1 MELVSTTTIQ
11 MNKPRSTANH
21 MNPES
26 LADLPG
32 FDEAIDHD
40 FGAATDYHDDGL
52 SRRRWLQ
59 LMGASLAL
67 GGAVGCR
74 YEEETIAPF
83 AFRPQG
89 RIPGIPEKY
98 ATMLDYGGVAQ
109 PLISTNYDGRPI
121 KLDGN
126 PDHAGSMGGSSSFT
140 QARMLEFYDPDR
152 LRAPLK
158 ASGTGDQQAETTW
171 ESLSGEFGKI
181 LSKDDLA
188 GVAILA
194 EPSSSPSLFRLQ
206 GEFMKKGGAWFTF
219 AAVSDDNTR
228 AGSKLAFGK
237 PHRANYSLD
246 KAKVIVTL
254 DADVL
259 GLDPAATA
267 NSFTFAMGRDVD
279 SGNGMSR
286 MYSIESQFSVTGA
299 AADHRLA
306 LPSQRIAEF
315 VGALADAIKAGKT
328 EVDESLP
335 YREKMLA
342 AIASDLLKHKGEG
355 VIVAGERQPASVH
368 AVVHQLNEE
377 LGNNGKTV
385 TFSEVPDPDRVS
397 TLDSITD
404 LANQI
409 EGGQIKSLVILGGN
423 PVYSAPRSLK
433 LGSLIKG
440 LEHSLH
446 VSCYNNETSRY
457 CQWVSAMAHPLES
470 WQDGYAFDGSVL
482 IGQRLIN
489 PLFGGKSDLETLSA
503 LMGLEEVD
511 SQQIVQKTH
520 GLGESEWQQA
530 VHDGFISDS
539 APEAAAPSAGAENSI
554 ADFSDWAKPWDGETV
569 EVVFA
574 TSNSVYDGRHAN
586 NSWLQELPDFFTK
599 ISWDNV
605 VSVSPA
611 TGKKL
616 GLKQGKLMTLKI
628 NGAEVS
634 LPVNIQPGQADG
646 SLGVEIG
653 YGRTAAGRVG
663 GDKTKNIDS
672 IGVDVSPLRSLD
684 NWLLVSSLKTGA
696 VQPTGTSY
704 KLAVVQEPWTIDST
718 GRDEI
723 QDRMFRDANKSET
736 KRSSLLREGSFASY
750 SEFLKKHPIEESH
763 EDHGEHHDD
772 HDHPKEKKD
781 EGHASLLK
789 SGELPIIGQV
799 SFTRP
804 ADSKEE
810 GDSKSHEGEAHE
822 SESHGGD
829 DHAEGD
835 HGHAHHAP
843 QWPEAFHMHHELFDL
858 TPGVRQ
864 SYASEDPEKY
874 YGKDPTTTNIWGM
887 SIDLNKCTG
896 CNSCVVACQS
906 ENNIPVVGKADV
918 WRGREMHWM
927 RIDRYYGDNLY
938 SEAAIEDGDKQIV
951 HQPVTCHHCE
961 NAPCE
966 TVCPVAATVHSSEG
980 LNDMVYNRCIGT
992 RYCGNN
998 CPYKVRRFNFFNYA
1012 DAKTFLKYPGAD
1024 KLQPGDRDLQHL
1036 MMNPEVTVRTRGVME
1051 KCTYCVQRIQNTKIQ
1066 AINEGRRPIGPNEIT
1081 TACQDACP
1089 TKAIKFGDLKN
1100 KDSDVAKAHANPR
1113 AYVMLEELNNRPRTK
1128 YLARVRNVHPA
1139 LLDFDDRDSVPKYL
1153 HGGHDEGHDH
1163 HEKGTDHG
1171 HDHEDH
1177 DHDEEKKNA

>member
-1 MELVSTTTIQ
+1 
-11 MNKPRSTANH
+11 MNKPRTTANH
-21 MNPES
+21 INPDA
-26 LADLPG
+26 LAKMPG
-32 FDEAIDHD
+32 FNEAIDHD
-40 FGAATDYHDDGL
+40 FGAATENHDDGL

-67 GGAVGCR
+67 GGTAGCR

-89 RIPGIPEKY
+89 RIPGVPEKY
-98 ATMLDYGGVAQ
+98 ATMLDFGGIAQ

-126 PDHAGSMGGSSSFT
+126 PDHPGSMGASSTFT

-152 LRAPLK
+152 LRVPLK
-158 ASGTGDQQAETTW
+158 ASGEGEQQADTTW

-181 LSKDDLA
+181 LSKGDLS

-206 GEFMKKGGAWFTF
+206 REFMKKGGAWFTF
-219 AAVSDDNTR
+219 APVADDNTR
-228 AGSKLAFGK
+228 EGSKLAFGK
-237 PHRANYSLD
+237 VHRANYQLD
-246 KAKVIVTL
+246 KAKVIVSL
-254 DADVL
+254 DADIL
-259 GLDPAATA
+259 GLDPAGIA
-267 NSFTFAMGRDVD
+267 NSFKFAMGRDVD
-279 SGNGMSR
+279 SDHGMSR
-286 MYSIESQFSVTGA
+286 LYSIESQFSVTGA

-306 LPSQRIAEF
+306 LPSQRIVEF
-315 VGALADAIKAGKT
+315 VGALAEAVRAGKT
-328 EVDESLP
+328 DVDESLP
-335 YREKMLA
+335 YRKKMLA

-355 VIVAGERQPASVH
+355 VIVAGERQSSAVH

-377 LGNNGKTV
+377 LGNTGKTV
-385 TFSEVPDPDRVS
+385 LLSEVPDADRVP
-397 TLDSITD
+397 TLDSIKD

-409 EGGQIKSLVILGGN
+409 EGGQITSLVIMGGN
-423 PVYSAPRSLK
+423 PAYQAPRSLK
-433 LGSLIKG
+433 FGSLLKN

-446 VSCYNNETSRY
+446 VTCCNNETSRH

-520 GLGESEWQQA
+520 ELSETEWQQA
-530 VHDGFISDS
+530 VHDGFIADS
-539 APEAAAPSAGAENSI
+539 AAKAVSPSANEKNSI
-554 ADFSDWAKPWDGETV
+554 DDFKDWAKPWDGDRV

-574 TSNSVYDGRHAN
+574 TSNSVYDGRFAN

-611 TGKKL
+611 TGEKL

-663 GDKTKNIDS
+663 GDKTKNIES

-684 NWLLVSSLKTGA
+684 NWLSAPSLKTDA

-718 GRDEI
+718 GRNEI
-723 QDRMFRDANKSET
+723 QARMFRDASKTET
-736 KRSSLLREGSFASY
+736 DRSALIREGSFKSY
-750 SEFLKKHPIEESH
+750 NSFLKKHPI
-763 EDHGEHHDD
+763 GEGHDD
-772 HDHPKEKKD
+772 HGDGHDKNE

-789 SGELPIIGQV
+789 KGELPIMGQV
-799 SFTRP
+799 SFTP
-804 ADSKEE
+804 EKAEE
-810 GDSKSHEGEAHE
+810 GDAEAHE
-822 SESHGGD
+822 GD
-829 DHAEGD
+829 DHQD

-843 QWPEAFHMHHELFDL
+843 KWPEAFHMHHELFDL
-858 TPGVRQ
+858 TPGSRQ
-864 SYASEDPEKY
+864 MYANE
-874 YGKDPTTTNIWGM
+874 DPTTTNVWGM

-896 CNSCVVACQS
+896 CNSCVIACQS

-938 SEAAIEDGDKQIV
+938 NQAAIDDGDKQIV

-966 TVCPVAATVHSSEG
+966 AVCPVAATVHSDEG

-1024 KLQPGDRDLQHL
+1024 KLEPGDRDLQHL
-1036 MMNPEVTVRTRGVME
+1036 MMNPEVTVRSRGVME

-1066 AINEGRRPIGPNEIT
+1066 AKNEHRPIGPNEIT

-1089 TKAIKFGDLKN
+1089 TKAIKFGDLHN
-1100 KDSDVAKAHANPR
+1100 KESDVAKAHANPR

-1139 LLDFDDRDSVPKYL
+1139 LMDFDDTDSVPAYL
-1153 HGGHDEGHDH
+1153 QGGHGEDHDH
-1163 HEKGTDHG
+1163 PAGDK
-1171 HDHEDH
+1171 DH
-1177 DHDEEKKNA
+1177 DHDEKDHDHENKDA

>member
-1 MELVSTTTIQ
+1 
-11 MNKPRSTANH
+11 MNKPRPTANH
-21 MNPES
+21 LNPDA
-26 LADLPG
+26 LADMPG
-32 FDEAIDHD
+32 FNEAIDHD
-40 FGAATDYHDDGL
+40 FGAATDHHDDGL

-67 GGAVGCR
+67 GGAAGCR

-89 RIPGIPEKY
+89 RIPGIPEKF
-98 ATMLDYGGVAQ
+98 ATMLDFGGVAQ
-109 PLISTNYDGRPI
+109 PIISTNYDGRPI

-126 PDHAGSMGGSSSFT
+126 PDHAGSMGGSSTFT

-158 ASGTGDQQAETTW
+158 AAGKGDQQVDTTW
-171 ESLSGEFGKI
+171 ESLADAFGTI
-181 LSKDDLA
+181 LSKSDLS

-194 EPSSSPSLFRLQ
+194 EPTSSPSLFRLQ
-206 GEFMKKGGAWFTF
+206 REFMKKGGAWFTF
-219 AAVSDDNTR
+219 APVADDNKR
-228 AGSKLAFGK
+228 EGSKLAFGK
-237 PHRANYSLD
+237 PHRINYALD
-246 KAKVIVTL
+246 KAKVIVSL
-254 DADVL
+254 DADIL
-259 GLDPAATA
+259 GQDPAGVA

-279 SGNGMSR
+279 SAKGMSR
-286 MYSIESQFSVTGA
+286 LYSVESQFSVTGA
-299 AADHRLA
+299 AADHRLS
-306 LPSQRIAEF
+306 LPSQRIIEF
-315 VGALADAIKAGKT
+315 AGALAAAIRAGKA
-328 EVDESLP
+328 EVDKSLP

-342 AIASDLLKHKGEG
+342 AMASDLLKHKGEG
-355 VIVAGERQPASVH
+355 VIVAGERQPPVVH
-368 AVVHQLNEE
+368 AVVHRLNQE
-377 LGNNGKTV
+377 LGNIGKTV
-385 TFSEVPDPDRVS
+385 LLSELPDADRVS
-397 TLDSITD
+397 TLDSIAD

-409 EGGQIKSLVILGGN
+409 DGGQIKSLVIVGGN
-423 PVYSAPRSLK
+423 PVYAAPRSLAF
-433 LGSLIKG
+433 GSLIKK

-446 VSCYNNETSRY
+446 VSCVNNETSRK

-520 GLGESEWQQA
+520 GLGGSEWQQV
-530 VHDGFISDS
+530 VHDGFIADS
-539 APEAAAPSAGAENSI
+539 AAKTATPSASAENSI
-554 ADFSDWAKPWDGETV
+554 DEFSDWAKPWDGESV

-574 TSNSVYDGRHAN
+574 TSSSVYDGRHAN

-605 VSVSPA
+605 ASVSPA

-628 NGAEVS
+628 DGAEVS

-646 SLGVEIG
+646 SVGVEIG

-663 GDKTKNIDS
+663 GDATKNIDS

-684 NWLLVSSLKTGA
+684 NWLLASNLKSN
-696 VQPTGTSY
+696 VIQPTGTSY
-704 KLAVVQEPWTIDST
+704 KLALVQEPWTIDDT
-718 GRDEI
+718 GRNEI
-723 QDRMFRDANKSET
+723 QARMFRDADKSET
-736 KRSSLLREGSFASY
+736 KRSALLREGSFDSFKAFLDKHPMDESHGHDGHDHHDGDKEHASG
-750 SEFLKKHPIEESH
+750 LKK
-763 EDHGEHHDD
+763 GQ
-772 HDHPKEKKD
+772 
-781 EGHASLLK
+781 
-789 SGELPIIGQV
+789 LPIIGQV

-804 ADSKEE
+804 EKDAHAAD
-810 GDSKSHEGEAHE
+810 DSHEGEDAHHDE
-822 SESHGGD
+822 
-829 DHAEGD
+829 
-835 HGHAHHAP
+835 HAHHAP

-858 TPGVRQ
+858 TPGSRQ
-864 SYASEDPEKY
+864 MYANE
-874 YGKDPTTTNIWGM
+874 DPTTTNVWGM
-887 SIDLNKCTG
+887 SIDLNKCIG

-938 SEAAIEDGDKQIV
+938 SDEAIEDGDKQIV

-1036 MMNPEVTVRTRGVME
+1036 MMNPEVTVRSRGVME

-1066 AINEGRRPIGPNEIT
+1066 ANNEGRRPIGPNEIT
-1081 TACQDACP
+1081 TACQDACA
-1089 TKAIKFGDLKN
+1089 TKAIKFGDLH
-1100 KDSDVAKAHANPR
+1100 DPESDVAKAHANPR
-1113 AYVMLEELNNRPRTK
+1113 SYVMLEELNNRPRTK

-1139 LLDFDDRDSVPKYL
+1139 LMEYDDRDSIPKYL
-1153 HGGHDEGHDH
+1153 HGGDGHDH
-1163 HEKGTDHG
+1163 HEGGNDHG
-1171 HDHEDH
+1171 HDHKDH
-1177 DHDEEKKNA
+1177 DHSEDKKDA

>member
-1 MELVSTTTIQ
+1 
-11 MNKPRSTANH
+11 MNKPRPTANH
-21 MNPES
+21 LNPDA
-26 LADLPG
+26 LADMPG
-32 FDEAIDHD
+32 FNEAIDHD

-67 GGAVGCR
+67 GGAAGCR

-89 RIPGIPEKY
+89 RIPGIPEKF
-98 ATMLDYGGVAQ
+98 ATMLDFGGVAQ
-109 PLISTNYDGRPI
+109 PIISTNYDGRPI

-126 PDHAGSMGGSSSFT
+126 PDHAGSMGGSSTFT

-152 LRAPLK
+152 LRVPLK
-158 ASGTGDQQAETTW
+158 AAGKGDQQVDTSW
-171 ESLSGEFGKI
+171 ESLADAFGTI
-181 LSKDDLA
+181 LSKSDLS

-194 EPSSSPSLFRLQ
+194 EPTSSPSLFRLQ
-206 GEFMKKGGAWFTF
+206 REFMNKGGAWFTF
-219 AAVSDDNTR
+219 APVADDNKR
-228 AGSKLAFGK
+228 EGSKLAFGK
-237 PHRANYSLD
+237 PHRANYALD
-246 KAKVIVTL
+246 KAKVIVSL
-254 DADVL
+254 DADIL
-259 GLDPAATA
+259 GQDPAGVA

-279 SGNGMSR
+279 SAKGMSR
-286 MYSIESQFSVTGA
+286 LYSVESQFSVTGA
-299 AADHRLA
+299 AADHRLS
-306 LPSQRIAEF
+306 LPSQRIIEF
-315 VGALADAIKAGKT
+315 AGALAAAIRAGKT
-328 EVDESLP
+328 EVDASLP
-335 YREKMLA
+335 YRKKMLA
-342 AIASDLLKHKGEG
+342 AMASDLLTHKGEG
-355 VIVAGERQPASVH
+355 VIVVGERQPPVVH
-368 AVVHQLNEE
+368 AVVHRLNEE
-377 LGNNGKTV
+377 LGNVGKTV
-385 TFSEVPDPDRVS
+385 LLSELPDADRVS
-397 TLDSITD
+397 TLDSIAD

-409 EGGQIKSLVILGGN
+409 DGGQVKSLVIVGGN

-433 LGSLIKG
+433 FGSLIEK

-446 VSCYNNETSRY
+446 VSCVNNETSRK

-520 GLGESEWQQA
+520 GLSGSAWQQA
-530 VHDGFISDS
+530 VHDGFIADS
-539 APEAAAPSAGAENSI
+539 AAKTATPSASAENSI
-554 ADFSDWAKPWDGETV
+554 DVFDDWAKPWDGESV

-605 VSVSPA
+605 ASVSPA

-628 NGAEVS
+628 EGAEVS

-646 SLGVEIG
+646 SVGVEIG

-663 GDKTKNIDS
+663 GDATKNIDS

-684 NWLLVSSLKTGA
+684 NWLLASNLKSD
-696 VQPTGTSY
+696 VIQPTGTSY
-704 KLAVVQEPWTIDST
+704 KLALVQEPWTIDDT
-718 GRDEI
+718 GRNEI
-723 QDRMFRDANKSET
+723 QARMFRDADKSET
-736 KRSSLLREGSFASY
+736 KRSALLREGSFESFN
-750 SEFLKKHPIEESH
+750 EFLKKHPMDESH
-763 EDHGEHHDD
+763 GHDGHDHHDGD
-772 HDHPKEKKD
+772 KD
-781 EGHASLLK
+781 HASGLK
-789 SGELPIIGQV
+789 KGQLPIIGQV

-804 ADSKEE
+804 EKDAHAAD
-810 GDSKSHEGEAHE
+810 DSHEGEDAHHDE
-822 SESHGGD
+822 
-829 DHAEGD
+829 
-835 HGHAHHAP
+835 HAHHAP

-858 TPGVRQ
+858 TPGSRQ
-864 SYASEDPEKY
+864 MYANE
-874 YGKDPTTTNIWGM
+874 DPTTTNVWGM
-887 SIDLNKCTG
+887 SIDLNKCIG

-938 SEAAIEDGDKQIV
+938 NEAAIEDGDKQIV

-1024 KLQPGDRDLQHL
+1024 NLQPGDRDLQHL
-1036 MMNPEVTVRTRGVME
+1036 MMNPEVTVRSRGVME

-1066 AINEGRRPIGPNEIT
+1066 ANNEGRRPIGPNEIT
-1081 TACQDACP
+1081 TACQDACA
-1089 TKAIKFGDLKN
+1089 TKAIKFGDLH
-1100 KDSDVAKAHANPR
+1100 DPESDVAKAHANPR
-1113 AYVMLEELNNRPRTK
+1113 SYVMLEELNNRPRTK

-1139 LLDFDDRDSVPKYL
+1139 LMDFDDRDSIPKYL
-1153 HGGHDEGHDH
+1153 HGSDGHDH
-1163 HEKGTDHG
+1163 HEGG
-1171 HDHEDH
+1171 GDH
-1177 DHDEEKKNA
+1177 DHDHKDHDHDHSEDKKDA

>member
-1 MELVSTTTIQ
+1 
-11 MNKPRSTANH
+11 MNKPRTTSNH
-21 MNPES
+21 LNADA
-26 LADLPG
+26 LADMPG
-32 FDEAIDHD
+32 FNEAIDHD
-40 FGAATDYHDDGL
+40 FGAATDYHDDGI

-89 RIPGIPEKY
+89 RIPGIPDKF
-98 ATMLDYGGVAQ
+98 ATLLGHGGVAQ

-126 PDHAGSMGGSSSFT
+126 PDHPGSMGGSTTFT

-152 LRAPLK
+152 LRMPLK
-158 ASGTGDQQAETTW
+158 AAGTGDQQVDTTW
-171 ESLSGEFGKI
+171 ESLSDVFSKV
-181 LSKDDLA
+181 LSGNDLS

-194 EPSSSPSLFRLQ
+194 EPTSSPSLFRLQ
-206 GEFMKKGGAWFTF
+206 GEFMKWGGAWFTF
-219 AAVSDDNTR
+219 AAVADDNTR
-228 AGSKLAFGK
+228 EGSQLAFGK
-237 PHRANYSLD
+237 PHRATYALD
-246 KAKVIVTL
+246 KADIIVTL
-254 DADVL
+254 DADIL
-259 GLDPAATA
+259 GQDPAGTA
-267 NSFTFAMGRDVD
+267 NSFSFAMGRDAE
-279 SGNGMSR
+279 SPKGMSR

-299 AADHRLA
+299 AADHRMA
-306 LPSQRIAEF
+306 LPTKGITKF
-315 VGALADAIKAGKT
+315 VGALAEAVRAGKT

-342 AIASDLLKHKGEG
+342 AIASDLIKHKDKGG
-355 VIVAGERQPASVH
+355 SVIVAGERQPAAVH

-377 LGNNGKTV
+377 LGNIGKTV
-385 TFSEVPDPDRVS
+385 LLSELPDPDRVS

-404 LANQI
+404 LAKQI
-409 EGGQIKSLVILGGN
+409 EGGQIKNLVILGGN
-423 PVYSAPRSLK
+423 PVYSAPRALA
-433 LGSLIKG
+433 LGSLIGK
-440 LEHSLH
+440 LENSLH
-446 VSCYNNETSRY
+446 ITCFNNETSRY

-470 WQDGYAFDGSVL
+470 WQDGYAYDGSVL

-520 GLGESEWQQA
+520 GLGDAQWQQA
-530 VHDGFISDS
+530 VHDGFIADT
-539 APEAAAPSAGAENSI
+539 AAKAATPSASKDSKIEG
-554 ADFSDWAKPWDGETV
+554 FSDWAKAWEGDNL

-574 TSNSVYDGRHAN
+574 TSNSVYDGRYAN

-605 VSVSPA
+605 VSVSPK
-611 TGKKL
+611 TGEKL
-616 GLKQGKLMTLKI
+616 GLKQGKLMTIKL
-628 NGAEVS
+628 NGAEIS

-663 GDKTKNIDS
+663 GDKAKNIDS
-672 IGVDVSPLRSLD
+672 IGVDVSPLRSIE
-684 NWLLVSSLKTGA
+684 NWLLASDLNTDA

-704 KLAVVQEPWTIDST
+704 KLAVVQEPWTIDAT
-718 GRDEI
+718 GRNEI
-723 QDRMFRDANKSET
+723 QARMFRDANKSET
-736 KRSSLLREGSFASY
+736 KRSALLREGSFESY
-750 SEFLKKHPIEESH
+750 KVFLKEHPIEEGH
-763 EDHGEHHDD
+763 GDHGDG
-772 HDHPKEKKD
+772 HDHKHA
-781 EGHASLLK
+781 GHASLLNK
-789 SGELPIIGQV
+789 GQLPIMGQV

-804 ADSKEE
+804 EDEKA
-810 GDSKSHEGEAHE
+810 EAHE
-822 SESHGGD
+822 GD
-829 DHAEGD
+829 AADHDAEGHGDHDD
-835 HGHAHHAP
+835 HGHAAHAP

-858 TPGVRQ
+858 TPGSRQ
-864 SYASEDPEKY
+864 MYANE
-874 YGKDPTTTNIWGM
+874 DPTTTNVWGM

-938 SEAAIEDGDKQIV
+938 NEAAVEDGDKQIV

-1066 AINEGRRPIGPNEIT
+1066 ANNEGRRPIGPNEIT
-1081 TACQDACP
+1081 TACQDACA
-1089 TKAIKFGDLKN
+1089 TKAIKFGDLHN
-1100 KDSDVAKAHANPR
+1100 PESDVAKAHANPR

-1139 LLDFDDRDSVPKYL
+1139 LMDFDDRDSIPKYL
-1153 HGGHDEGHDH
+1153 HGGHGNDHDHSKADGGHDH
-1163 HEKGTDHG
+1163 DHKDG
-1171 HDHEDH
+1171 DH
-1177 DHDEEKKNA
+1177 DHDDHKENKDA

>member
-1 MELVSTTTIQ
+1 
-11 MNKPRSTANH
+11 MNKPRPTANH
-21 MNPES
+21 LNPDA
-26 LADLPG
+26 LADMPG
-32 FDEAIDHD
+32 FNEAIDHD

-67 GGAVGCR
+67 GGAAGCR

-89 RIPGIPEKY
+89 RIPGIPEKF
-98 ATMLDYGGVAQ
+98 ATMLDFGGVAQ
-109 PLISTNYDGRPI
+109 PIISTNYDGRPI

-126 PDHAGSMGGSSSFT
+126 PDHAGSMGGSSTFT

-152 LRAPLK
+152 LRVPLK
-158 ASGTGDQQAETTW
+158 AAGKGDQQVDTSW
-171 ESLSGEFGKI
+171 ESLADAFGTI
-181 LSKDDLA
+181 LSKSDLS

-194 EPSSSPSLFRLQ
+194 EPTSSPSLFRLQ
-206 GEFMKKGGAWFTF
+206 REFMKKGGAWFTF
-219 AAVSDDNTR
+219 APVADDNKR
-228 AGSKLAFGK
+228 EGSKLAFGK
-237 PHRANYSLD
+237 PHRANYALD
-246 KAKVIVTL
+246 KAKVIVSL
-254 DADVL
+254 DADIL
-259 GLDPAATA
+259 GQDPAGVA

-279 SGNGMSR
+279 SAKGMSR
-286 MYSIESQFSVTGA
+286 LYSVESQFSVTGA
-299 AADHRLA
+299 AADHRLS
-306 LPSQRIAEF
+306 LPSQRIIEF
-315 VGALADAIKAGKT
+315 AGALAAAIRAGKT
-328 EVDESLP
+328 EVDASLP

-342 AIASDLLKHKGEG
+342 AMASDLLTHKGEG
-355 VIVAGERQPASVH
+355 VIVVGERQPPVVH
-368 AVVHQLNEE
+368 AVVHRLNEE
-377 LGNNGKTV
+377 LGNIGKTV
-385 TFSEVPDPDRVS
+385 LLSELPDADRVS
-397 TLDSITD
+397 TLDSIAD

-409 EGGQIKSLVILGGN
+409 DGGQIKSLVIVGGN

-433 LGSLIKG
+433 FGSLIEK

-446 VSCYNNETSRY
+446 VSCVNNETSRK

-520 GLGESEWQQA
+520 GLSGSAWQQA
-530 VHDGFISDS
+530 VHDGFIADS
-539 APEAAAPSAGAENSI
+539 AAKTATPSASAENSI
-554 ADFSDWAKPWDGETV
+554 DVFDDWAKPWDGESV

-605 VSVSPA
+605 ASVSPA

-628 NGAEVS
+628 EGAEVS

-646 SLGVEIG
+646 SVGVEIG

-663 GDKTKNIDS
+663 GDATKNIDS

-684 NWLLVSSLKTGA
+684 NWLLASNLKSD
-696 VQPTGTSY
+696 VIQPTGTSY
-704 KLAVVQEPWTIDST
+704 KLALVQEPWTIDDT
-718 GRDEI
+718 GRNEI
-723 QDRMFRDANKSET
+723 QARMFRDADKSET
-736 KRSSLLREGSFASY
+736 KRSALLREGSFDSFKAFLDKHPMDESHGHDGHDHHDGDKDHASG
-750 SEFLKKHPIEESH
+750 LKK
-763 EDHGEHHDD
+763 GQ
-772 HDHPKEKKD
+772 
-781 EGHASLLK
+781 
-789 SGELPIIGQV
+789 LPIIGQV

-804 ADSKEE
+804 EKDAHAAD
-810 GDSKSHEGEAHE
+810 DSHEGEDAHHDE
-822 SESHGGD
+822 
-829 DHAEGD
+829 
-835 HGHAHHAP
+835 HAHHAP

-858 TPGVRQ
+858 TPGSRQ
-864 SYASEDPEKY
+864 MYANE
-874 YGKDPTTTNIWGM
+874 DPTTTNVWGM
-887 SIDLNKCTG
+887 SIDLNKCIG

-938 SEAAIEDGDKQIV
+938 NEAAIEDGDKQIV

-1024 KLQPGDRDLQHL
+1024 NLQPGDRDLQHL
-1036 MMNPEVTVRTRGVME
+1036 MMNPEVTVRSRGVME

-1066 AINEGRRPIGPNEIT
+1066 ANNEGRRPIGPNEIT
-1081 TACQDACP
+1081 TACQDACA
-1089 TKAIKFGDLKN
+1089 TKAIKFGDLH
-1100 KDSDVAKAHANPR
+1100 DPESDVAKAHANPR
-1113 AYVMLEELNNRPRTK
+1113 SYVMLEELNNRPRTK

-1139 LLDFDDRDSVPKYL
+1139 LMDFDDRDSIPKYL
-1153 HGGHDEGHDH
+1153 HGSDGHDH
-1163 HEKGTDHG
+1163 HEGG
-1171 HDHEDH
+1171 GDH
-1177 DHDEEKKNA
+1177 DHDHDHSEDKKDA

>member
-1 MELVSTTTIQ
+1 
-11 MNKPRSTANH
+11 MNKPRPTANH
-21 MNPES
+21 LNPDA
-26 LADLPG
+26 LADMPG
-32 FDEAIDHD
+32 FNEAIDHD

-67 GGAVGCR
+67 GGAAGCR

-89 RIPGIPEKY
+89 RIPGIPEKF
-98 ATMLDYGGVAQ
+98 ATMLDFGGVAQ
-109 PLISTNYDGRPI
+109 PIISTNYDGRPI

-126 PDHAGSMGGSSSFT
+126 PDHAGSMGGSSTFT

-152 LRAPLK
+152 LRVPLK
-158 ASGTGDQQAETTW
+158 AAGKGDQQVDTTW
-171 ESLSGEFGKI
+171 ESLADAFGTI
-181 LSKDDLA
+181 LSKSDLS

-194 EPSSSPSLFRLQ
+194 EPTSSPSLFRLQ
-206 GEFMKKGGAWFTF
+206 REFMKKGGAWFTF
-219 AAVSDDNTR
+219 APVADDNKR
-228 AGSKLAFGK
+228 EGSKLAFGK
-237 PHRANYSLD
+237 PHRANYALD
-246 KAKVIVTL
+246 KAKVIVSL
-254 DADVL
+254 DADIL
-259 GLDPAATA
+259 GQDPAGVA

-279 SGNGMSR
+279 SAKGMSR
-286 MYSIESQFSVTGA
+286 LYSVESQFSVTGA
-299 AADHRLA
+299 AADHRLS
-306 LPSQRIAEF
+306 LPSQRIIEF
-315 VGALADAIKAGKT
+315 AGALAAAIRAGKT
-328 EVDESLP
+328 EVDASLP

-342 AIASDLLKHKGEG
+342 AMASDLLTHKGEG
-355 VIVAGERQPASVH
+355 VIVVGERQPPVVH
-368 AVVHQLNEE
+368 AVVHRLNEE
-377 LGNNGKTV
+377 LGNIGKTV
-385 TFSEVPDPDRVS
+385 LLSELPDADRVS
-397 TLDSITD
+397 TLDSIAD

-409 EGGQIKSLVILGGN
+409 DGGQVKSLVIVGGN

-433 LGSLIKG
+433 FGSLIEK

-446 VSCYNNETSRY
+446 VSCVNNETSRK

-520 GLGESEWQQA
+520 GLSGSAWQQA
-530 VHDGFISDS
+530 VHDGFIADS
-539 APEAAAPSAGAENSI
+539 AAKTATPSASAENSI
-554 ADFSDWAKPWDGETV
+554 DVFDDWAKPWDGESV

-605 VSVSPA
+605 ASVSPA

-628 NGAEVS
+628 EGAEVS

-646 SLGVEIG
+646 SVGVEIG

-663 GDKTKNIDS
+663 GDATKNIDS

-684 NWLLVSSLKTGA
+684 NWLLASNLKSD
-696 VQPTGTSY
+696 VIQPTGTSY
-704 KLAVVQEPWTIDST
+704 KLALVQEPWTIDDT
-718 GRDEI
+718 GRNEI
-723 QDRMFRDANKSET
+723 QARMFRDADKSET
-736 KRSSLLREGSFASY
+736 KRSALLREGSFESFN
-750 SEFLKKHPIEESH
+750 EFLKKHPMDESH
-763 EDHGEHHDD
+763 GHDGHDHHDGD
-772 HDHPKEKKD
+772 KD
-781 EGHASLLK
+781 HASGLK
-789 SGELPIIGQV
+789 KGQLPIIGQV

-804 ADSKEE
+804 EKDAHAAD
-810 GDSKSHEGEAHE
+810 DSHEGEDAHHDE
-822 SESHGGD
+822 
-829 DHAEGD
+829 
-835 HGHAHHAP
+835 HAHHAP

-858 TPGVRQ
+858 TPGSRQ
-864 SYASEDPEKY
+864 MYANE
-874 YGKDPTTTNIWGM
+874 DPTTTNVWGM
-887 SIDLNKCTG
+887 SIDLNKCIG

-938 SEAAIEDGDKQIV
+938 NEAAIEDGDKQIV

-1024 KLQPGDRDLQHL
+1024 NLQPGDRDLQHL
-1036 MMNPEVTVRTRGVME
+1036 MMNPEVTVRSRGVME

-1066 AINEGRRPIGPNEIT
+1066 ANNEGRRPIGPNEIT
-1081 TACQDACP
+1081 TACQDACA
-1089 TKAIKFGDLKN
+1089 TKAIKFGDLH
-1100 KDSDVAKAHANPR
+1100 DPESDVAKAHANPR
-1113 AYVMLEELNNRPRTK
+1113 SYVMLEELNNRPRTK

-1139 LLDFDDRDSVPKYL
+1139 LMDFDDRDSIPKYL
-1153 HGGHDEGHDH
+1153 HGSDGHDH
-1163 HEKGTDHG
+1163 HEGG
-1171 HDHEDH
+1171 GDH
-1177 DHDEEKKNA
+1177 DHDHKDHDHDHSEDKKDA

>member
-1 MELVSTTTIQ
+1 
-11 MNKPRSTANH
+11 MNKPRPTANH
-21 MNPES
+21 LNPDA
-26 LADLPG
+26 LADMPG
-32 FDEAIDHD
+32 FNEAIDHD

-67 GGAVGCR
+67 GGAAGCR

-89 RIPGIPEKY
+89 RIPGIPEKF
-98 ATMLDYGGVAQ
+98 ATMLDFGGVAQ
-109 PLISTNYDGRPI
+109 PIISTNYDGRPI

-126 PDHAGSMGGSSSFT
+126 PDHAGSMGGSSTFT

-152 LRAPLK
+152 LRVPLK
-158 ASGTGDQQAETTW
+158 AAGKGDQQVDTSW
-171 ESLSGEFGKI
+171 ESLADAFGTI
-181 LSKDDLA
+181 LSKSDLS

-194 EPSSSPSLFRLQ
+194 EPTSSPSLFRLQ
-206 GEFMKKGGAWFTF
+206 REFMKKGGAWFTF
-219 AAVSDDNTR
+219 APVADDNKR
-228 AGSKLAFGK
+228 EGSKLAFGK
-237 PHRANYSLD
+237 PHRANYALD
-246 KAKVIVTL
+246 KAKVIVSL
-254 DADVL
+254 DADIL
-259 GLDPAATA
+259 GQDPAGVA

-279 SGNGMSR
+279 SAKGMSR
-286 MYSIESQFSVTGA
+286 LYSVESQFSVTGA
-299 AADHRLA
+299 AADHRLS
-306 LPSQRIAEF
+306 LPSQRIIEF
-315 VGALADAIKAGKT
+315 AGALAADIRAGKT
-328 EVDESLP
+328 EVDASLP

-342 AIASDLLKHKGEG
+342 AMASDLLTHKGEG
-355 VIVAGERQPASVH
+355 VIVVGERQPPVVH
-368 AVVHQLNEE
+368 AVAHRLNEE
-377 LGNNGKTV
+377 LGNIGKTV
-385 TFSEVPDPDRVS
+385 LLSELPDADRVS
-397 TLDSITD
+397 TLDSIAD

-409 EGGQIKSLVILGGN
+409 DGGQVKSLVIVGGN

-433 LGSLIKG
+433 FGSLIEK

-446 VSCYNNETSRY
+446 VSCVNNETSRK

-520 GLGESEWQQA
+520 GLGGSAWQQA
-530 VHDGFISDS
+530 VHDGFIADS
-539 APEAAAPSAGAENSI
+539 AAKTATPSASAENTI
-554 ADFSDWAKPWDGETV
+554 DVFDDWAKPWDGESV

-605 VSVSPA
+605 ASVSPA

-628 NGAEVS
+628 EGAEVS

-646 SLGVEIG
+646 SVGVEIG

-663 GDKTKNIDS
+663 GDATKNIDS

-684 NWLLVSSLKTGA
+684 NWLLASNLKSD
-696 VQPTGTSY
+696 VIQPTGTSY
-704 KLAVVQEPWTIDST
+704 KLALVQEPWTIDDT
-718 GRDEI
+718 GRNEI
-723 QDRMFRDANKSET
+723 QARMFRDADKSET
-736 KRSSLLREGSFASY
+736 KRSALLREGSFESFN
-750 SEFLKKHPIEESH
+750 EFLKKHPMDESH
-763 EDHGEHHDD
+763 GHDGHDHHDGD
-772 HDHPKEKKD
+772 KD
-781 EGHASLLK
+781 HASGLK
-789 SGELPIIGQV
+789 KGQLPIIGQV

-804 ADSKEE
+804 EKDAHAAD
-810 GDSKSHEGEAHE
+810 DSHEGEDAHHDE
-822 SESHGGD
+822 
-829 DHAEGD
+829 
-835 HGHAHHAP
+835 HAHHAP

-858 TPGVRQ
+858 TPGSRQ
-864 SYASEDPEKY
+864 MYANE
-874 YGKDPTTTNIWGM
+874 DPTTTNVWGM
-887 SIDLNKCTG
+887 SIDLNKCIG

-938 SEAAIEDGDKQIV
+938 NEAAIEDGDKQIV

-1024 KLQPGDRDLQHL
+1024 NLQPGDRDLQHL
-1036 MMNPEVTVRTRGVME
+1036 MMNPEVTVRSRGVME

-1066 AINEGRRPIGPNEIT
+1066 ANNEGRRPIGPNEIT
-1081 TACQDACP
+1081 TACQDACA
-1089 TKAIKFGDLKN
+1089 TKAIKFGDLH
-1100 KDSDVAKAHANPR
+1100 DPESDVAKAHANPR
-1113 AYVMLEELNNRPRTK
+1113 SYVMLEELNNRPRTK

-1139 LLDFDDRDSVPKYL
+1139 LMDFDDRDSIPKYL
-1153 HGGHDEGHDH
+1153 HGSDGHDH
-1163 HEKGTDHG
+1163 HEGG
-1171 HDHEDH
+1171 GDH
-1177 DHDEEKKNA
+1177 DHDHKDHDHDHSEDKKDA

>member
-1 MELVSTTTIQ
+1 
-11 MNKPRSTANH
+11 MNKPRPTANH
-21 MNPES
+21 LNPDA
-26 LADLPG
+26 LADMPG
-32 FDEAIDHD
+32 FNEAIDHD

-67 GGAVGCR
+67 GGAAGCR

-89 RIPGIPEKY
+89 RIPGIPEKF
-98 ATMLDYGGVAQ
+98 ATMLDFGGVAQ
-109 PLISTNYDGRPI
+109 PIISTNYDGRPI

-126 PDHAGSMGGSSSFT
+126 PDHAGSMGGSSTFT

-152 LRAPLK
+152 LRVPLK
-158 ASGTGDQQAETTW
+158 AAGKGDQQVDTSW
-171 ESLSGEFGKI
+171 ESLADAFGTI
-181 LSKDDLA
+181 LSKSDLS

-194 EPSSSPSLFRLQ
+194 EPTSSPSLFRLQ
-206 GEFMKKGGAWFTF
+206 REFMKKGGAWFTF
-219 AAVSDDNTR
+219 APVADDNKR
-228 AGSKLAFGK
+228 EGSKLAFGK
-237 PHRANYSLD
+237 PHRANYALD
-246 KAKVIVTL
+246 KAKVIVSL
-254 DADVL
+254 DADIL
-259 GLDPAATA
+259 GQDPAGVA

-279 SGNGMSR
+279 SAKGMSR
-286 MYSIESQFSVTGA
+286 LYSVESQFSVTGA
-299 AADHRLA
+299 AADHRLS
-306 LPSQRIAEF
+306 LPSQRIIEF
-315 VGALADAIKAGKT
+315 AGALAAAIRAGKT
-328 EVDESLP
+328 EVDASLP

-342 AIASDLLKHKGEG
+342 AMASDLLTHKGEG
-355 VIVAGERQPASVH
+355 VIVVGERQPPVVH
-368 AVVHQLNEE
+368 AVVHRLNEE
-377 LGNNGKTV
+377 LGNIGKTV
-385 TFSEVPDPDRVS
+385 LLSELPDADRVS
-397 TLDSITD
+397 TLDSIAD

-409 EGGQIKSLVILGGN
+409 DGGQVKSLVIVGGN

-433 LGSLIKG
+433 FGSLIEK

-446 VSCYNNETSRY
+446 VSCVNNETSRK

-520 GLGESEWQQA
+520 GLSGSAWQQA
-530 VHDGFISDS
+530 VHDGFIADS
-539 APEAAAPSAGAENSI
+539 AAKTATPSASAENSI
-554 ADFSDWAKPWDGETV
+554 DVFDDWAKPWDGESV

-605 VSVSPA
+605 ASVSPA

-628 NGAEVS
+628 EGAEVS

-646 SLGVEIG
+646 SVGVEIG

-663 GDKTKNIDS
+663 GDATKNIDS

-684 NWLLVSSLKTGA
+684 NWLLASNLKSD
-696 VQPTGTSY
+696 VIQPTGTSY
-704 KLAVVQEPWTIDST
+704 KLALVQEPWTIDDT
-718 GRDEI
+718 GRNEI
-723 QDRMFRDANKSET
+723 QARMFRDADKSET
-736 KRSSLLREGSFASY
+736 KRSALLREGSFESFN
-750 SEFLKKHPIEESH
+750 EFLKKHPMDESH
-763 EDHGEHHDD
+763 GHDGHDHHDGD
-772 HDHPKEKKD
+772 KD
-781 EGHASLLK
+781 HASGLK
-789 SGELPIIGQV
+789 KGQLPIIGQV

-804 ADSKEE
+804 EKDAHAAD
-810 GDSKSHEGEAHE
+810 DSHEGEDAHHDE
-822 SESHGGD
+822 
-829 DHAEGD
+829 
-835 HGHAHHAP
+835 HAHHAP

-858 TPGVRQ
+858 TPGSRQ
-864 SYASEDPEKY
+864 MYANE
-874 YGKDPTTTNIWGM
+874 DPTTTNVWGM
-887 SIDLNKCTG
+887 SIDLNKCIG

-938 SEAAIEDGDKQIV
+938 NEAAIEDGDKQIV

-1024 KLQPGDRDLQHL
+1024 NLQPGDRDLQHL
-1036 MMNPEVTVRTRGVME
+1036 MMNPEVTVRSRGVME

-1066 AINEGRRPIGPNEIT
+1066 ANNEGRRPIGPNEIT
-1081 TACQDACP
+1081 TACQDACA
-1089 TKAIKFGDLKN
+1089 TKAIKFGDLH
-1100 KDSDVAKAHANPR
+1100 DPESDVAKAHANPR
-1113 AYVMLEELNNRPRTK
+1113 SYVMLEELNNRPRTK

-1139 LLDFDDRDSVPKYL
+1139 LMDFDDRDSIPKYL
-1153 HGGHDEGHDH
+1153 HGSDGHDH
-1163 HEKGTDHG
+1163 HEGG
-1171 HDHEDH
+1171 GDH
-1177 DHDEEKKNA
+1177 DHDHKDHDHDHSEDKKDA

>member
-1 MELVSTTTIQ
+1 
-11 MNKPRSTANH
+11 MNKPRPTANH
-21 MNPES
+21 LNPDA
-26 LADLPG
+26 LADMPG
-32 FDEAIDHD
+32 FNEAIDHD

-67 GGAVGCR
+67 GGAAGCR

-89 RIPGIPEKY
+89 RIPGIPEKF
-98 ATMLDYGGVAQ
+98 ATMLDFGGVAQ
-109 PLISTNYDGRPI
+109 PIISTNYDGRPI

-126 PDHAGSMGGSSSFT
+126 PDHAGSMGGSSTFT

-152 LRAPLK
+152 LRVPLK
-158 ASGTGDQQAETTW
+158 AAGKGDQQVDTSW
-171 ESLSGEFGKI
+171 ESLADAFGTI
-181 LSKDDLA
+181 LSKSDLS

-194 EPSSSPSLFRLQ
+194 EPTSSPSLFRLQ
-206 GEFMKKGGAWFTF
+206 REFMKKGGAWFTF
-219 AAVSDDNTR
+219 APVADDNKR
-228 AGSKLAFGK
+228 EGSKLAFGK
-237 PHRANYSLD
+237 PHRANYALD
-246 KAKVIVTL
+246 KAKVIVSL
-254 DADVL
+254 DADIL
-259 GLDPAATA
+259 GQDPAGVA

-279 SGNGMSR
+279 SAKGMSR
-286 MYSIESQFSVTGA
+286 LYSVESQFSVTGA
-299 AADHRLA
+299 AADHRLS
-306 LPSQRIAEF
+306 LPSQRIIEF
-315 VGALADAIKAGKT
+315 AGALAAAIRAGKT
-328 EVDESLP
+328 EVDASLP

-342 AIASDLLKHKGEG
+342 AMASDLQTHKGEG
-355 VIVAGERQPASVH
+355 VIVVGERQPPVVH
-368 AVVHQLNEE
+368 AVVHRLNEE
-377 LGNNGKTV
+377 LGNIGKTV
-385 TFSEVPDPDRVS
+385 LLSELPDADRVS
-397 TLDSITD
+397 TLDSIAD

-409 EGGQIKSLVILGGN
+409 DGGQVKSLVIVGGN

-433 LGSLIKG
+433 FGSLIEK

-446 VSCYNNETSRY
+446 VSCVNNETSRK

-520 GLGESEWQQA
+520 GLGGSAWQQA
-530 VHDGFISDS
+530 VHDGFIADS
-539 APEAAAPSAGAENSI
+539 AAKTATPSASAENTI
-554 ADFSDWAKPWDGETV
+554 DVFDDWAKPWDGESV

-605 VSVSPA
+605 ASVSPA

-628 NGAEVS
+628 EGAEVS

-646 SLGVEIG
+646 SVGVEIG

-663 GDKTKNIDS
+663 GDATKNIDS

-684 NWLLVSSLKTGA
+684 NWLLASNLKSD
-696 VQPTGTSY
+696 VIQPTGTSY
-704 KLAVVQEPWTIDST
+704 KLALVQEPWTIDDT
-718 GRDEI
+718 GRNEI
-723 QDRMFRDANKSET
+723 QARMFRDADKSET
-736 KRSSLLREGSFASY
+736 KRSALLREGSFESFN
-750 SEFLKKHPIEESH
+750 EFLKKHPMDESH
-763 EDHGEHHDD
+763 GHDGHDHHDGD
-772 HDHPKEKKD
+772 KD
-781 EGHASLLK
+781 HASGLK
-789 SGELPIIGQV
+789 KGQLPIIGQV

-804 ADSKEE
+804 EKDAHAAD
-810 GDSKSHEGEAHE
+810 DSHEGEDAHHDE
-822 SESHGGD
+822 
-829 DHAEGD
+829 
-835 HGHAHHAP
+835 HAHHAP

-858 TPGVRQ
+858 TPGSRQ
-864 SYASEDPEKY
+864 MYANE
-874 YGKDPTTTNIWGM
+874 DPTTTNVWGM
-887 SIDLNKCTG
+887 SIDLNKCIG

-938 SEAAIEDGDKQIV
+938 NEAAIEDGDKQIV

-1024 KLQPGDRDLQHL
+1024 NLQPGDRDLQHL
-1036 MMNPEVTVRTRGVME
+1036 MMNPEVTVRSRGVME

-1066 AINEGRRPIGPNEIT
+1066 ANNEGRRPIGPNEIT
-1081 TACQDACP
+1081 TACQDACA
-1089 TKAIKFGDLKN
+1089 TKAIKFGDLH
-1100 KDSDVAKAHANPR
+1100 DPESDVAKAHANPR
-1113 AYVMLEELNNRPRTK
+1113 SYVMLEELNNRPRTK

-1139 LLDFDDRDSVPKYL
+1139 LMDFDDRDSIPKYL
-1153 HGGHDEGHDH
+1153 HGSDGHDH
-1163 HEKGTDHG
+1163 HEGG
-1171 HDHEDH
+1171 GDH
-1177 DHDEEKKNA
+1177 DHDHKDHDHDHSEDKKDA

>member
-1 MELVSTTTIQ
+1 
-11 MNKPRSTANH
+11 MNKPRPTANH
-21 MNPES
+21 LNPDA
-26 LADLPG
+26 LADMPG
-32 FDEAIDHD
+32 FNEAIDHD

-67 GGAVGCR
+67 GGAAGCR

-89 RIPGIPEKY
+89 RIPGIPEKF
-98 ATMLDYGGVAQ
+98 ATMLDFGGVAQ
-109 PLISTNYDGRPI
+109 PIISTNYDGRPI

-126 PDHAGSMGGSSSFT
+126 PDHAGSMGGSSTFT

-152 LRAPLK
+152 LRVPLK
-158 ASGTGDQQAETTW
+158 AAGKGDQQVDTSW
-171 ESLSGEFGKI
+171 ESLADAFGTI
-181 LSKDDLA
+181 LSKSDLS

-194 EPSSSPSLFRLQ
+194 EPTSSPSLFRLQ
-206 GEFMKKGGAWFTF
+206 REFMNRGGAWFTF
-219 AAVSDDNTR
+219 APVADDNKR
-228 AGSKLAFGK
+228 EGSKLAFGK
-237 PHRANYSLD
+237 PHRANYALD
-246 KAKVIVTL
+246 KAKVIVSL
-254 DADVL
+254 DADIL
-259 GLDPAATA
+259 GQDPAGVA

-279 SGNGMSR
+279 SAKGMSR
-286 MYSIESQFSVTGA
+286 LYSVESQFSVTGA
-299 AADHRLA
+299 AADHRMS
-306 LPSQRIAEF
+306 LPSQRIIEF
-315 VGALADAIKAGKT
+315 AGALAAAIRAGKT
-328 EVDESLP
+328 EVDASLP

-342 AIASDLLKHKGEG
+342 AMASDLLTHKGEG
-355 VIVAGERQPASVH
+355 VIVVGERQPPVVH
-368 AVVHQLNEE
+368 AVVHRLNEE
-377 LGNNGKTV
+377 LGNIGKTV
-385 TFSEVPDPDRVS
+385 LLSELPDADRVS
-397 TLDSITD
+397 TLDSIAD

-409 EGGQIKSLVILGGN
+409 DGGQVKSLVIVGGN

-433 LGSLIKG
+433 FGSLIEK

-446 VSCYNNETSRY
+446 VSCVNNETSRK

-520 GLGESEWQQA
+520 GLSGSAWQQA
-530 VHDGFISDS
+530 VHDGFIADS
-539 APEAAAPSAGAENSI
+539 AAKTATPSASAENSI
-554 ADFSDWAKPWDGETV
+554 DVFDDWAKPWDGESV

-605 VSVSPA
+605 ASVSPA

-628 NGAEVS
+628 EGAEVS

-646 SLGVEIG
+646 SVGVEIG

-663 GDKTKNIDS
+663 GDATKNIDS

-684 NWLLVSSLKTGA
+684 NWLLASNLKSD
-696 VQPTGTSY
+696 VIQPTGTSY
-704 KLAVVQEPWTIDST
+704 KLALVQEPWTIDDT
-718 GRDEI
+718 GRNEI
-723 QDRMFRDANKSET
+723 QARMFRDADKSET
-736 KRSSLLREGSFASY
+736 KRSALLREGSFESFN
-750 SEFLKKHPIEESH
+750 EFLKKHPMDESH
-763 EDHGEHHDD
+763 GHDGHDHHDGD
-772 HDHPKEKKD
+772 KD
-781 EGHASLLK
+781 HASGLK
-789 SGELPIIGQV
+789 KGQLPIIGQV

-804 ADSKEE
+804 EKDAHAAD
-810 GDSKSHEGEAHE
+810 DSHEGEDAHHDE
-822 SESHGGD
+822 
-829 DHAEGD
+829 
-835 HGHAHHAP
+835 HAHHAP

-858 TPGVRQ
+858 TPGSRQ
-864 SYASEDPEKY
+864 MYANE
-874 YGKDPTTTNIWGM
+874 DPTTTNVWGM
-887 SIDLNKCTG
+887 SIDLNKCIG

-938 SEAAIEDGDKQIV
+938 NEAAIEDGDKQIV

-1024 KLQPGDRDLQHL
+1024 NLQPGDRDLQHL
-1036 MMNPEVTVRTRGVME
+1036 MMNPEVTVRSRGVME

-1066 AINEGRRPIGPNEIT
+1066 ANNEGRRPIGPNEIT
-1081 TACQDACP
+1081 TACQDACA
-1089 TKAIKFGDLKN
+1089 TKAIKFGDLH
-1100 KDSDVAKAHANPR
+1100 DPESDVAKAHANPR
-1113 AYVMLEELNNRPRTK
+1113 SYVMLEELNNRPRTK

-1139 LLDFDDRDSVPKYL
+1139 LMDFDDRDSIPKYL
-1153 HGGHDEGHDH
+1153 HGSDGHDH
-1163 HEKGTDHG
+1163 HEGG
-1171 HDHEDH
+1171 GDH
-1177 DHDEEKKNA
+1177 DHDHKDHDHDHSEDKKDA

>member
-1 MELVSTTTIQ
+1 
-11 MNKPRSTANH
+11 MNKPRPTANH
-21 MNPES
+21 LNPDA
-26 LADLPG
+26 LADMPG
-32 FDEAIDHD
+32 FNEAIDHD

-67 GGAVGCR
+67 GGAAGCR

-89 RIPGIPEKY
+89 RIPGIPEKF
-98 ATMLDYGGVAQ
+98 ATMLDFGGVAQ
-109 PLISTNYDGRPI
+109 PIISTNYDGRPI

-126 PDHAGSMGGSSSFT
+126 PDHAGSMGGSSTFT

-152 LRAPLK
+152 LRVPLK
-158 ASGTGDQQAETTW
+158 AAGKGDQQVDTSW
-171 ESLSGEFGKI
+171 ESLADAFGTI
-181 LSKDDLA
+181 LSKSDLS

-194 EPSSSPSLFRLQ
+194 EPTSSPSLFRLQ
-206 GEFMKKGGAWFTF
+206 REFMKKGGAWFTF
-219 AAVSDDNTR
+219 APVADDNKR
-228 AGSKLAFGK
+228 EGSKLAFGK
-237 PHRANYSLD
+237 PHRANYALD
-246 KAKVIVTL
+246 KAKVIVSL
-254 DADVL
+254 DADIL
-259 GLDPAATA
+259 GQDPAGVA

-279 SGNGMSR
+279 SAKGMSR
-286 MYSIESQFSVTGA
+286 LYSVESQFSVTGA
-299 AADHRLA
+299 AADHRLS
-306 LPSQRIAEF
+306 LPSQRIIEF
-315 VGALADAIKAGKT
+315 AGALAAAIRAGKT
-328 EVDESLP
+328 EVDASLP

-342 AIASDLLKHKGEG
+342 AMASDLLTHKGEG
-355 VIVAGERQPASVH
+355 VIVVGERQPPVVH
-368 AVVHQLNEE
+368 AVVHRLNEE
-377 LGNNGKTV
+377 LGNIGKTV
-385 TFSEVPDPDRVS
+385 LLSELPDADRVS
-397 TLDSITD
+397 TLDSIAD

-409 EGGQIKSLVILGGN
+409 DGGQVKSLVIVGGN

-433 LGSLIKG
+433 FGSLIEK

-446 VSCYNNETSRY
+446 VSCVNNETSRK

-520 GLGESEWQQA
+520 GLSGSAWQQA
-530 VHDGFISDS
+530 VHDGFIADS
-539 APEAAAPSAGAENSI
+539 AAKTATPSASAENSI
-554 ADFSDWAKPWDGETV
+554 DVFDDWAKPWDGESV

-605 VSVSPA
+605 ASVSPA

-628 NGAEVS
+628 EGAEVS

-646 SLGVEIG
+646 SVGVEIG

-663 GDKTKNIDS
+663 GDATKNIDS

-684 NWLLVSSLKTGA
+684 NWLLASNLKSD
-696 VQPTGTSY
+696 VIQPTGTSY
-704 KLAVVQEPWTIDST
+704 KLALVQEPWTIDDT
-718 GRDEI
+718 GRNEI
-723 QDRMFRDANKSET
+723 QARMFRDADKSET
-736 KRSSLLREGSFASY
+736 KRSALLREGSFESFN
-750 SEFLKKHPIEESH
+750 EFLKKHPMDESH
-763 EDHGEHHDD
+763 GHDGHDHHDGD
-772 HDHPKEKKD
+772 KD
-781 EGHASLLK
+781 HASGLK
-789 SGELPIIGQV
+789 KGQLPIIGQV

-804 ADSKEE
+804 EKDAHAAD
-810 GDSKSHEGEAHE
+810 DSHEGEDAHHDE
-822 SESHGGD
+822 
-829 DHAEGD
+829 
-835 HGHAHHAP
+835 HAHHAP

-858 TPGVRQ
+858 TPGSRQ
-864 SYASEDPEKY
+864 MYANE
-874 YGKDPTTTNIWGM
+874 DPTTTNVWGM
-887 SIDLNKCTG
+887 SIDLNKCIG

-938 SEAAIEDGDKQIV
+938 NEAAIEDGDKQIV

-1024 KLQPGDRDLQHL
+1024 NLQPGDRDLQHL
-1036 MMNPEVTVRTRGVME
+1036 MMNPEVTVRSRGVME

-1066 AINEGRRPIGPNEIT
+1066 ANNEGRRPIGPNEIT
-1081 TACQDACP
+1081 TACQDACA
-1089 TKAIKFGDLKN
+1089 TKAIKFGDLH
-1100 KDSDVAKAHANPR
+1100 DPESDVAKAHANPR
-1113 AYVMLEELNNRPRTK
+1113 SYVMLEELNNRPRTK

-1139 LLDFDDRDSVPKYL
+1139 LMDFDDRDSIPKYL
-1153 HGGHDEGHDH
+1153 HGSDGHDH
-1163 HEKGTDHG
+1163 HEGGDGHDHDHKDHG
-1171 HDHEDH
+1171 HDHSED
-1177 DHDEEKKNA
+1177 KKDA

>member
-1 MELVSTTTIQ
+1 
-11 MNKPRSTANH
+11 MNKPRPTANH
-21 MNPES
+21 LNPDA
-26 LADLPG
+26 LADMPG
-32 FDEAIDHD
+32 FNEAIDHD

-67 GGAVGCR
+67 GGAAGCR

-89 RIPGIPEKY
+89 RIPGIPEKF
-98 ATMLDYGGVAQ
+98 ATMLDFGGVAQ
-109 PLISTNYDGRPI
+109 PIISTNYDGRPI

-126 PDHAGSMGGSSSFT
+126 PDHAGSMGGSSTFT

-152 LRAPLK
+152 LRVPLK
-158 ASGTGDQQAETTW
+158 AAGKGDQQVDTSW
-171 ESLSGEFGKI
+171 ESLADAFGTI
-181 LSKDDLA
+181 LSKSDLS

-194 EPSSSPSLFRLQ
+194 EPTSSPSLFRLQ
-206 GEFMKKGGAWFTF
+206 REFMKKGGAWFTF
-219 AAVSDDNTR
+219 APVADDNKR
-228 AGSKLAFGK
+228 EGSKLAFGK
-237 PHRANYSLD
+237 PHRANYALD
-246 KAKVIVTL
+246 KAKVIVSL
-254 DADVL
+254 DADIL
-259 GLDPAATA
+259 GQDPAGVA

-279 SGNGMSR
+279 SAKGMSR
-286 MYSIESQFSVTGA
+286 LYSVESQFSVTGA
-299 AADHRLA
+299 AADHRLS
-306 LPSQRIAEF
+306 LPSQRIIEF
-315 VGALADAIKAGKT
+315 AGALAAAIRAGKT
-328 EVDESLP
+328 EVDASLP
-335 YREKMLA
+335 YRKKMLA
-342 AIASDLLKHKGEG
+342 AMASDLLTHKGEG
-355 VIVAGERQPASVH
+355 VIVVGERQPPVVH
-368 AVVHQLNEE
+368 AVVHRLNEE
-377 LGNNGKTV
+377 LGNIGKTV
-385 TFSEVPDPDRVS
+385 LLSELPDADRVS
-397 TLDSITD
+397 TLDSIAD

-409 EGGQIKSLVILGGN
+409 DGGQVKSLVIVGGN

-433 LGSLIKG
+433 FGSLIEK

-446 VSCYNNETSRY
+446 VSCVNNETSRK

-520 GLGESEWQQA
+520 GLSGSAWQQA
-530 VHDGFISDS
+530 VHDGFIADS
-539 APEAAAPSAGAENSI
+539 AAKTATPSASAENSI
-554 ADFSDWAKPWDGETV
+554 DVFDDWAKPWDGESV

-605 VSVSPA
+605 ASVSPA

-628 NGAEVS
+628 EGAEVS

-646 SLGVEIG
+646 SVGVEIG

-663 GDKTKNIDS
+663 GDATKNIDS

-684 NWLLVSSLKTGA
+684 NWLLASNLKSD
-696 VQPTGTSY
+696 VIQPTGTSY
-704 KLAVVQEPWTIDST
+704 KLALVQEPWTIDDT
-718 GRDEI
+718 GRNEI
-723 QDRMFRDANKSET
+723 QARMFRDADKSET
-736 KRSSLLREGSFASY
+736 KRSALLREGSFESFN
-750 SEFLKKHPIEESH
+750 EFLKKHPMDESH
-763 EDHGEHHDD
+763 GHDGHDHHDGD
-772 HDHPKEKKD
+772 KD
-781 EGHASLLK
+781 HASGLK
-789 SGELPIIGQV
+789 KGQLPIIGQV

-804 ADSKEE
+804 EKDAHAAD
-810 GDSKSHEGEAHE
+810 DSHEGEDAHHDE
-822 SESHGGD
+822 
-829 DHAEGD
+829 
-835 HGHAHHAP
+835 HAHHAP

-858 TPGVRQ
+858 TPGSRQ
-864 SYASEDPEKY
+864 MYANE
-874 YGKDPTTTNIWGM
+874 DPTTTNVWGM
-887 SIDLNKCTG
+887 SIDLNKCIG

-938 SEAAIEDGDKQIV
+938 NEAAIEDGDKQIV

-1024 KLQPGDRDLQHL
+1024 NLQPGDRDLQHL
-1036 MMNPEVTVRTRGVME
+1036 MMNPEVTVRSRGVME

-1066 AINEGRRPIGPNEIT
+1066 ANNEGRRPIGPNEIT
-1081 TACQDACP
+1081 TACQDACA
-1089 TKAIKFGDLKN
+1089 TKAIKFGDLH
-1100 KDSDVAKAHANPR
+1100 DPESDVAKAHANPR
-1113 AYVMLEELNNRPRTK
+1113 SYVMLEELNNRPRTK

-1139 LLDFDDRDSVPKYL
+1139 LMDFDDRDSIPKYL
-1153 HGGHDEGHDH
+1153 HGSDGHDH
-1163 HEKGTDHG
+1163 HEGG
-1171 HDHEDH
+1171 GDH
-1177 DHDEEKKNA
+1177 DHDHKDHDHDHSEDKKDA

>member
-1 MELVSTTTIQ
+1 
-11 MNKPRSTANH
+11 MNKPRPTANH
-21 MNPES
+21 LNPDA
-26 LADLPG
+26 LADMPG
-32 FDEAIDHD
+32 FNEAIDHD

-67 GGAVGCR
+67 GGAAGCR

-89 RIPGIPEKY
+89 RIPGIPEKF
-98 ATMLDYGGVAQ
+98 ATMLDFGGVAQ
-109 PLISTNYDGRPI
+109 PIISTNYDGRPI

-126 PDHAGSMGGSSSFT
+126 PDHAGSMGGSSTFT

-152 LRAPLK
+152 LRVPLK
-158 ASGTGDQQAETTW
+158 AAGKGDQQVDTSW
-171 ESLSGEFGKI
+171 ESLADAFGTI
-181 LSKDDLA
+181 LSKSDLS

-194 EPSSSPSLFRLQ
+194 EPTSSPSLFRLQ
-206 GEFMKKGGAWFTF
+206 REFMKKGGAWFTF
-219 AAVSDDNTR
+219 APVADDNKR
-228 AGSKLAFGK
+228 EGSKLAFGK
-237 PHRANYSLD
+237 PHRANYALD
-246 KAKVIVTL
+246 KAKVIVSL
-254 DADVL
+254 DADIL
-259 GLDPAATA
+259 GQDPAGVA

-279 SGNGMSR
+279 SAKGMSR
-286 MYSIESQFSVTGA
+286 LYSVESQFSVTGA
-299 AADHRLA
+299 AADHRLS
-306 LPSQRIAEF
+306 LPSQRIIEF
-315 VGALADAIKAGKT
+315 AGALAAAIRAGKT
-328 EVDESLP
+328 EVDASLP

-342 AIASDLLKHKGEG
+342 AMASDLQTHKGEG
-355 VIVAGERQPASVH
+355 VIVVGERQPPVVH
-368 AVVHQLNEE
+368 AVVHRLNEE
-377 LGNNGKTV
+377 LGNIGKTV
-385 TFSEVPDPDRVS
+385 LLSELPDADRVS
-397 TLDSITD
+397 TLDSIAD

-409 EGGQIKSLVILGGN
+409 DGGQVKSLVIVGGN

-433 LGSLIKG
+433 FGSLIEK

-446 VSCYNNETSRY
+446 VSCVNNETSRK

-520 GLGESEWQQA
+520 GLSGSAWQQA
-530 VHDGFISDS
+530 VHDGFIADS
-539 APEAAAPSAGAENSI
+539 AAKTATPSASAENSI
-554 ADFSDWAKPWDGETV
+554 DVFDDWAKPWDGESV

-605 VSVSPA
+605 ASVSPA

-628 NGAEVS
+628 EGAEVS

-646 SLGVEIG
+646 SVGVEIG

-663 GDKTKNIDS
+663 GDATKNIDS

-684 NWLLVSSLKTGA
+684 NWLLASNLKSD
-696 VQPTGTSY
+696 VIQPTGTSY
-704 KLAVVQEPWTIDST
+704 KLALVQEPWTIDDT
-718 GRDEI
+718 GRNEI
-723 QDRMFRDANKSET
+723 QARMFRDADKSET
-736 KRSSLLREGSFASY
+736 KRSALLREGSFESFN
-750 SEFLKKHPIEESH
+750 EFLKKHPMDESH
-763 EDHGEHHDD
+763 GHDGHDHHDGD
-772 HDHPKEKKD
+772 KD
-781 EGHASLLK
+781 HASGLK
-789 SGELPIIGQV
+789 KGQLPIIGQV

-804 ADSKEE
+804 EKDAHAAD
-810 GDSKSHEGEAHE
+810 DSHEGE
-822 SESHGGD
+822 
-829 DHAEGD
+829 GD
-835 HGHAHHAP
+835 HHDEHAHHAP

-858 TPGVRQ
+858 TPGSRQ
-864 SYASEDPEKY
+864 MYANE
-874 YGKDPTTTNIWGM
+874 DPTTTNVWGM
-887 SIDLNKCTG
+887 SIDLNKCIG

-938 SEAAIEDGDKQIV
+938 NEAAIEDGDKQIV

-1024 KLQPGDRDLQHL
+1024 NLQPGDRDLQHL
-1036 MMNPEVTVRTRGVME
+1036 MMNPEVTVRSRGVME

-1066 AINEGRRPIGPNEIT
+1066 ANNEGRRPIGPNEIT
-1081 TACQDACP
+1081 TACQDACA
-1089 TKAIKFGDLKN
+1089 TKAIKFGDLH
-1100 KDSDVAKAHANPR
+1100 DPESDVAKAHANPR
-1113 AYVMLEELNNRPRTK
+1113 SYVMLEELNNRPRTK

-1139 LLDFDDRDSVPKYL
+1139 LMDFDDRDSIPKYL
-1153 HGGHDEGHDH
+1153 HGSDGHDH
-1163 HEKGTDHG
+1163 HEGG
-1171 HDHEDH
+1171 GDH
-1177 DHDEEKKNA
+1177 DHDHKDHDHDHSEDKKDA

>member
-1 MELVSTTTIQ
+1 
-11 MNKPRSTANH
+11 MNKPRPTANH
-21 MNPES
+21 LNPDA
-26 LADLPG
+26 LADMPG
-32 FDEAIDHD
+32 FNEAIDHD

-67 GGAVGCR
+67 GGAAGCR

-89 RIPGIPEKY
+89 RIPGIPEKF
-98 ATMLDYGGVAQ
+98 ATMLDFGGVAQ
-109 PLISTNYDGRPI
+109 PIISTNYDGRPI

-126 PDHAGSMGGSSSFT
+126 PDHAGSMGGSSTFT

-152 LRAPLK
+152 LRVPLK
-158 ASGTGDQQAETTW
+158 AAGEGDQQVDTTW
-171 ESLSGEFGKI
+171 ESLADAFGKI
-181 LSKDDLA
+181 LSKSDLS

-194 EPSSSPSLFRLQ
+194 EPTSSPSLFRLQ
-206 GEFMKKGGAWFTF
+206 REFMKKGGAWFTF
-219 AAVSDDNTR
+219 APVADDNKR
-228 AGSKLAFGK
+228 EGSKLAFGK
-237 PHRANYSLD
+237 PHRANYALD
-246 KAKVIVTL
+246 KAKVIVSL
-254 DADVL
+254 DADIL
-259 GLDPAATA
+259 GQDPAGVA

-279 SGNGMSR
+279 SAKGMSR
-286 MYSIESQFSVTGA
+286 LYSVESQFSVTGA
-299 AADHRLA
+299 AADHRLS
-306 LPSQRIAEF
+306 LPSQRIIEF
-315 VGALADAIKAGKT
+315 AGALAAAIRAGKT
-328 EVDESLP
+328 EVDASLP
-335 YREKMLA
+335 YRKKMLA
-342 AIASDLLKHKGEG
+342 AMASDLLTHKGEG
-355 VIVAGERQPASVH
+355 VIVVGERQPPVVH
-368 AVVHQLNEE
+368 AVVHRLNEE
-377 LGNNGKTV
+377 LGNIGKTV
-385 TFSEVPDPDRVS
+385 LLSELPDADRVS
-397 TLDSITD
+397 TLDSIAD

-409 EGGQIKSLVILGGN
+409 DGGQVKSLVIVGGN

-433 LGSLIKG
+433 FGSLIEK

-446 VSCYNNETSRY
+446 VSCVNNETSRK

-520 GLGESEWQQA
+520 GLSGSAWQQA
-530 VHDGFISDS
+530 VHDGFIADS
-539 APEAAAPSAGAENSI
+539 AAKTATPSASAENSI
-554 ADFSDWAKPWDGETV
+554 DVFDDWAKPWDGESV

-605 VSVSPA
+605 ASVSPA

-628 NGAEVS
+628 EGAEVS

-646 SLGVEIG
+646 SVGVEIG

-663 GDKTKNIDS
+663 GDATKNIDS

-684 NWLLVSSLKTGA
+684 NWLLASNLKSD
-696 VQPTGTSY
+696 VIQPTGTSY
-704 KLAVVQEPWTIDST
+704 KLALVQEPWTIDDT
-718 GRDEI
+718 GRNEI
-723 QDRMFRDANKSET
+723 QARMFRDADKSET
-736 KRSSLLREGSFASY
+736 KRSALLREGSFESFN
-750 SEFLKKHPIEESH
+750 EFLKKHPMDESH
-763 EDHGEHHDD
+763 GHDGHDHHDGD
-772 HDHPKEKKD
+772 KD
-781 EGHASLLK
+781 HASGLK
-789 SGELPIIGQV
+789 KGQLPIIGQV

-804 ADSKEE
+804 EKDAHAAD
-810 GDSKSHEGEAHE
+810 DSHEGEDAHHDE
-822 SESHGGD
+822 
-829 DHAEGD
+829 
-835 HGHAHHAP
+835 HAHHAP

-858 TPGVRQ
+858 TPGSRQ
-864 SYASEDPEKY
+864 MYANE
-874 YGKDPTTTNIWGM
+874 DPTTTNVWGM
-887 SIDLNKCTG
+887 SIDLNKCIG

-938 SEAAIEDGDKQIV
+938 NEAAIEDGDKQIV

-1024 KLQPGDRDLQHL
+1024 NLQPGDRDLQHL
-1036 MMNPEVTVRTRGVME
+1036 MMNPEVTVRSRGVME

-1066 AINEGRRPIGPNEIT
+1066 ANNEGRRPIGPNEIT
-1081 TACQDACP
+1081 TACQDACA
-1089 TKAIKFGDLKN
+1089 TKAIKFGDLH
-1100 KDSDVAKAHANPR
+1100 DPESDVAKAHANPR
-1113 AYVMLEELNNRPRTK
+1113 SYVMLEELNNRPRTK

-1139 LLDFDDRDSVPKYL
+1139 LMDFDDRDSIPKYL
-1153 HGGHDEGHDH
+1153 HGSDGHDH
-1163 HEKGTDHG
+1163 HEGG
-1171 HDHEDH
+1171 GDH
-1177 DHDEEKKNA
+1177 DHDHKDHDHDHSEDKKDA

>member
-1 MELVSTTTIQ
+1 

-21 MNPES
+21 INPET
-26 LADLPG
+26 LADMPG

-40 FGAATDYHDDGL
+40 FGAATDNHDDGL

-67 GGAVGCR
+67 GGTAGCR

-89 RIPGIPEKY
+89 RIPGIPEKFS
-98 ATMLDYGGVAQ
+98 TMLDFGGVAQ
-109 PLISTNYDGRPI
+109 PLVSTNYDGRPI

-126 PDHAGSMGGSSSFT
+126 PDHPGSMGGSSTFT

-158 ASGTGDQQAETTW
+158 AAGDKDQQVETTW
-171 ESLSGEFGKI
+171 KSLSDEFGKI
-181 LSKDDLA
+181 LEKSDLS
-188 GVAILA
+188 GVAVLA
-194 EPSSSPSLFRLQ
+194 EPTSSPSLFRLQ
-206 GEFMKKGGAWFTF
+206 REFMKKGGAWFTF
-219 AAVSDDNTR
+219 AAVSDDNIR
-228 AGSKLAFGK
+228 EGSKLAFGK
-237 PHRANYSLD
+237 PHRAAYALD

-254 DADVL
+254 DADIL
-259 GLDPAATA
+259 GLDPAAMA
-267 NSFTFAMGRDVD
+267 NSFTFAMGRDAD
-279 SGNGMSR
+279 GDKGMSR
-286 MYSIESQFSVTGA
+286 LYSIESQFSTTGA

-306 LPSQRIAEF
+306 LPSERIVQF
-315 VGALADAIKAGKT
+315 VGALAEAVRAGET
-328 EVDESLP
+328 EVDASLP

-342 AIASDLLKHKGEG
+342 AIASDLVKHKGEG
-355 VIVAGERQPASVH
+355 VIVAGEKQPPVVH
-368 AVVHQLNEE
+368 AVVHRLNEE
-377 LGNNGKTV
+377 LGNTGKTV
-385 TFSEVPDPDRVS
+385 LLSELPDADRVS
-397 TLDSITD
+397 TLDSIKD

-409 EGGQIKSLVILGGN
+409 EGDQITSLVIIGGN
-423 PVYSAPRSLK
+423 PVYSAPRSLR
-433 LGSLIKG
+433 LGSLIEK

-446 VSCYNNETSRY
+446 LSCFNNETSRY

-470 WQDGYAFDGSVL
+470 WQDGYAYDGSVL

-511 SQQIVQKTH
+511 SQKIIQKTH
-520 GLGESEWQQA
+520 ELGDSDWQQA
-530 VHDGFISDS
+530 VHDGFIADS
-539 APEAAAPSAGAENSI
+539 TAKTATPSANEKNSI
-554 ADFSDWAKPWDGETV
+554 KDFKDWAKPWDGDSV

-574 TSNSVYDGRHAN
+574 TSNSMYDGRYAN
-586 NSWLQELPDFFTK
+586 NSWMQELPDFFTK

-605 VSVSPA
+605 ASVSPA

-646 SLGVEIG
+646 SVGVEIG

-663 GDKTKNIDS
+663 GDKTKNIES
-672 IGVDVSPLRSLD
+672 IGVDVSPLRTL
-684 NWLLVSSLKTGA
+684 NYWLLAPALKTDA
-696 VQPTGTSY
+696 IQPTGTSY

-723 QDRMFRDANKSET
+723 QARMFRDASKTET
-736 KRSSLLREGSFASY
+736 DRSALIREGSFKSY
-750 SEFLKKHPIEESH
+750 SAFLDKHPIG
-763 EDHGEHHDD
+763 EDHGEGHHDHGD
-772 HDHPKEKKD
+772 GHDKKEED
-781 EGHASLLK
+781 HASLQK
-789 SGELPIIGQV
+789 KGELPIMGQV

-804 ADSKEE
+804 EDTEEAAADSP
-810 GDSKSHEGEAHE
+810 EGEDHHE
-822 SESHGGD
+822 E
-829 DHAEGD
+829 A
-835 HGHAHHAP
+835 HAHHEP
-843 QWPEAFHMHHELFDL
+843 KWPEAFHMHHELFDL

-864 SYASEDPEKY
+864 SYANEDAKKY

-938 SEAAIEDGDKQIV
+938 NQAAVDEGDKQIV

-998 CPYKVRRFNFFNYA
+998 CPYKVRRFNFFNYS

-1036 MMNPEVTVRTRGVME
+1036 MMNPEVSVRSRGVME

-1066 AINEGRRPIGPNEIT
+1066 ANNEGRRPIGPNEIT

-1089 TKAIKFGDLKN
+1089 TKAIKFGDLHN
-1100 KDSDVAKAHANPR
+1100 AESDVAKAHANPR
-1113 AYVMLEELNNRPRTK
+1113 SYVMLEELNNRPRTK

-1139 LLDFDDRDSVPKYL
+1139 LMDFDDTDSIPKYL
-1153 HGGHDEGHDH
+1153 HGGHSEGQDH
-1163 HEKGTDHG
+1163 AEGDKDHG
-1171 HDHEDH
+1171 HDHKEGEH
-1177 DHDEEKKNA
+1177 AHSGEKKDA

>member
-1 MELVSTTTIQ
+1 
-11 MNKPRSTANH
+11 MNKPRPTANH
-21 MNPES
+21 LNPDA
-26 LADLPG
+26 LADMPG
-32 FDEAIDHD
+32 FNEAIDHD

-67 GGAVGCR
+67 GGAAGCR

-89 RIPGIPEKY
+89 RIPGIPEKF
-98 ATMLDYGGVAQ
+98 ATMLDFGGVAQ
-109 PLISTNYDGRPI
+109 PIISTNYDGRPI

-126 PDHAGSMGGSSSFT
+126 PDHAGSMGGSSTFT

-152 LRAPLK
+152 LRVPLK
-158 ASGTGDQQAETTW
+158 AAGKGDQQVDTSW
-171 ESLSGEFGKI
+171 ESLADAFGTI
-181 LSKDDLA
+181 LSKSDLS

-194 EPSSSPSLFRLQ
+194 EPTSSPSLFRLQ
-206 GEFMKKGGAWFTF
+206 REFMNKGGAWFTF
-219 AAVSDDNTR
+219 APVADDNKR
-228 AGSKLAFGK
+228 EGSKLAFGK
-237 PHRANYSLD
+237 PHRANYALD
-246 KAKVIVTL
+246 KAKVIVSL
-254 DADVL
+254 DADIL
-259 GLDPAATA
+259 GQDPAGVA

-279 SGNGMSR
+279 SAKGMSR
-286 MYSIESQFSVTGA
+286 LYSVESQFSVTGA
-299 AADHRLA
+299 AADHRLS
-306 LPSQRIAEF
+306 LPSQRIIEF
-315 VGALADAIKAGKT
+315 AGALAAAIRAGKT
-328 EVDESLP
+328 EVDASLP

-342 AIASDLLKHKGEG
+342 AMASDLLTHKGEG
-355 VIVAGERQPASVH
+355 VIVVGERQPPVVH
-368 AVVHQLNEE
+368 AVVHRLNEE
-377 LGNNGKTV
+377 LGNVGKTV
-385 TFSEVPDPDRVS
+385 LLSELPDADRVS
-397 TLDSITD
+397 TLDSIAD

-409 EGGQIKSLVILGGN
+409 DGGQIKSLVIVGGN

-433 LGSLIKG
+433 FGSLIEK

-446 VSCYNNETSRY
+446 VSCVNNETSRK

-520 GLGESEWQQA
+520 GLGGSAWQQA
-530 VHDGFISDS
+530 VHDGFIADS
-539 APEAAAPSAGAENSI
+539 AAKTATPSASAENSI
-554 ADFSDWAKPWDGETV
+554 DVFDDWAKPWDGESV

-605 VSVSPA
+605 ASVSPA

-628 NGAEVS
+628 EGAEVS

-646 SLGVEIG
+646 SVGVEIG

-663 GDKTKNIDS
+663 GDATKNIDS

-684 NWLLVSSLKTGA
+684 NWLLASNLKSD
-696 VQPTGTSY
+696 VIQPTGTSY
-704 KLAVVQEPWTIDST
+704 KLALVQEPWTIDDT
-718 GRDEI
+718 GRNEI
-723 QDRMFRDANKSET
+723 QARMFRDADKSET
-736 KRSSLLREGSFASY
+736 KRSALLREGSFESFN
-750 SEFLKKHPIEESH
+750 EFLKKHPMDESH
-763 EDHGEHHDD
+763 GHDGHDHHDGD
-772 HDHPKEKKD
+772 KD
-781 EGHASLLK
+781 HASGLK
-789 SGELPIIGQV
+789 KGQLPIIGQV

-804 ADSKEE
+804 EKDAHAAD
-810 GDSKSHEGEAHE
+810 DSHEGEDAHHDE
-822 SESHGGD
+822 
-829 DHAEGD
+829 
-835 HGHAHHAP
+835 HAHHAP

-858 TPGVRQ
+858 TPGSRQ
-864 SYASEDPEKY
+864 MYANE
-874 YGKDPTTTNIWGM
+874 DPTTTNVWGM
-887 SIDLNKCTG
+887 SIDLNKCIG

-938 SEAAIEDGDKQIV
+938 NEAAIEDGDKQIV

-1024 KLQPGDRDLQHL
+1024 NLQPGDRDLQHL
-1036 MMNPEVTVRTRGVME
+1036 MMNPEVTVRSRGVME

-1066 AINEGRRPIGPNEIT
+1066 ANNEGRRPIGPNEIT
-1081 TACQDACP
+1081 TACQDACA
-1089 TKAIKFGDLKN
+1089 TKAIKFGDLH
-1100 KDSDVAKAHANPR
+1100 DPESDVAKAHANPR
-1113 AYVMLEELNNRPRTK
+1113 SYVMLEELNNRPRTK

-1139 LLDFDDRDSVPKYL
+1139 LMDFDDRDSIPKYL
-1153 HGGHDEGHDH
+1153 HGSDGHDH
-1163 HEKGTDHG
+1163 HEGGDGHDHDHKDHG
-1171 HDHEDH
+1171 HDHSED
-1177 DHDEEKKNA
+1177 KKDA

>member
-1 MELVSTTTIQ
+1 
-11 MNKPRSTANH
+11 MNKPRPTANH
-21 MNPES
+21 LNPDA
-26 LADLPG
+26 LADMPG
-32 FDEAIDHD
+32 FNEAIDHD

-67 GGAVGCR
+67 GGAAGCR

-89 RIPGIPEKY
+89 RIPGIPEKF
-98 ATMLDYGGVAQ
+98 ATMLDFGGVAQ
-109 PLISTNYDGRPI
+109 PIISTNYDGRPI

-126 PDHAGSMGGSSSFT
+126 PDHAGSMGGSSTFT

-152 LRAPLK
+152 LRVPLK
-158 ASGTGDQQAETTW
+158 AAGKGDQQVDTSW
-171 ESLSGEFGKI
+171 ESLADAFGTI
-181 LSKDDLA
+181 LSKSDLS

-194 EPSSSPSLFRLQ
+194 EPTSSPSLFRLQ
-206 GEFMKKGGAWFTF
+206 REFMKKGGAWFTF
-219 AAVSDDNTR
+219 APVADDNKR
-228 AGSKLAFGK
+228 EGSKLAFGK
-237 PHRANYSLD
+237 PHRANYALD
-246 KAKVIVTL
+246 KAKVIVSL
-254 DADVL
+254 DADIL
-259 GLDPAATA
+259 GQDPAGVA

-279 SGNGMSR
+279 SAKGMSR
-286 MYSIESQFSVTGA
+286 LYSVESQFSVTGA
-299 AADHRLA
+299 AADHRLS
-306 LPSQRIAEF
+306 LPSQRIIEF
-315 VGALADAIKAGKT
+315 AGALAAAIRAGKT
-328 EVDESLP
+328 EVDASLP

-342 AIASDLLKHKGEG
+342 AMASDLLTHKGEG
-355 VIVAGERQPASVH
+355 VIVVGERQPPVVH
-368 AVVHQLNEE
+368 AVVHRLNEE
-377 LGNNGKTV
+377 LGNIGKTV
-385 TFSEVPDPDRVS
+385 LLSELPDADRVS
-397 TLDSITD
+397 TLDSIAD

-409 EGGQIKSLVILGGN
+409 DGGQVKSLVIVGGN

-433 LGSLIKG
+433 FGSLIEK

-446 VSCYNNETSRY
+446 VSCVNNETSRK

-520 GLGESEWQQA
+520 GLSGSAWQQA
-530 VHDGFISDS
+530 VHDGFIADS
-539 APEAAAPSAGAENSI
+539 AAKTATPAASAENSI
-554 ADFSDWAKPWDGETV
+554 DVFDDWAKPWDGESV

-605 VSVSPA
+605 ASVSPA

-628 NGAEVS
+628 EGAEVS

-646 SLGVEIG
+646 SVGVEIG

-663 GDKTKNIDS
+663 GDATKNIDS

-684 NWLLVSSLKTGA
+684 NWLLASNLKSD
-696 VQPTGTSY
+696 VIQPTGTSY
-704 KLAVVQEPWTIDST
+704 KLALVQEPWTIDDT
-718 GRDEI
+718 GRNEI
-723 QDRMFRDANKSET
+723 QARMFRDADKSET
-736 KRSSLLREGSFASY
+736 KRSALLREGSFESFN
-750 SEFLKKHPIEESH
+750 EFLKKHPMDESH
-763 EDHGEHHDD
+763 GHDGHDHHDGD
-772 HDHPKEKKD
+772 KD
-781 EGHASLLK
+781 HASGLK
-789 SGELPIIGQV
+789 KGQLPIIGQV

-804 ADSKEE
+804 EKDAHAAD
-810 GDSKSHEGEAHE
+810 DSHEGEDAHHDE
-822 SESHGGD
+822 
-829 DHAEGD
+829 
-835 HGHAHHAP
+835 HAHHAP

-858 TPGVRQ
+858 TPGSRQ
-864 SYASEDPEKY
+864 MYANE
-874 YGKDPTTTNIWGM
+874 DPTTTNVWGM
-887 SIDLNKCTG
+887 SIDLNKCIG

-938 SEAAIEDGDKQIV
+938 NEAAIEDGDKQIV

-1024 KLQPGDRDLQHL
+1024 NLQPGDRDLQHL
-1036 MMNPEVTVRTRGVME
+1036 MMNPEVTVRSRGVME

-1066 AINEGRRPIGPNEIT
+1066 ANNEGRRPIGPNEIT
-1081 TACQDACP
+1081 TACQDACA
-1089 TKAIKFGDLKN
+1089 TKAIKFGDLH
-1100 KDSDVAKAHANPR
+1100 DPESDVAKAHANPR
-1113 AYVMLEELNNRPRTK
+1113 SYVMLEELNNRPRTK

-1139 LLDFDDRDSVPKYL
+1139 LMDFDDRDSIPKYL
-1153 HGGHDEGHDH
+1153 HGSDGHDH
-1163 HEKGTDHG
+1163 HEGG
-1171 HDHEDH
+1171 GDH
-1177 DHDEEKKNA
+1177 DHDHKDHDHDHSEDKKDA

>member
-1 MELVSTTTIQ
+1 
-11 MNKPRSTANH
+11 MNKPRPTANH
-21 MNPES
+21 LNPDA
-26 LADLPG
+26 LADMPG
-32 FDEAIDHD
+32 FNEAIDHD

-67 GGAVGCR
+67 GGAAGCR

-89 RIPGIPEKY
+89 RIPGIPEKF
-98 ATMLDYGGVAQ
+98 ATMLDFGGVAQ
-109 PLISTNYDGRPI
+109 PIISTNYDGRPI

-126 PDHAGSMGGSSSFT
+126 PDHAGSMGGSSTFT

-152 LRAPLK
+152 LRVPLK
-158 ASGTGDQQAETTW
+158 AAGKGDQQVDTSW
-171 ESLSGEFGKI
+171 ESLADAFGTI
-181 LSKDDLA
+181 LSKSDLS

-194 EPSSSPSLFRLQ
+194 EPTSSPSLFRLQ
-206 GEFMKKGGAWFTF
+206 REFMKKGGAWFTF
-219 AAVSDDNTR
+219 APVADDNKR
-228 AGSKLAFGK
+228 EGSKLAFGK
-237 PHRANYSLD
+237 PHRANYALD
-246 KAKVIVTL
+246 KAKVIVSL
-254 DADVL
+254 DADIL
-259 GLDPAATA
+259 GQDPAGVA

-279 SGNGMSR
+279 SAKGMSR
-286 MYSIESQFSVTGA
+286 LYSVESQFSVTGA
-299 AADHRLA
+299 AADHRLS
-306 LPSQRIAEF
+306 LPSQRIIEF
-315 VGALADAIKAGKT
+315 AGALAAAIRAGKT
-328 EVDESLP
+328 EVDASLP

-342 AIASDLLKHKGEG
+342 AMASDLLTHKGEG
-355 VIVAGERQPASVH
+355 VIVVGERQPPVVH
-368 AVVHQLNEE
+368 AVAHRLNEE
-377 LGNNGKTV
+377 LGNVGKTV
-385 TFSEVPDPDRVS
+385 LLSELPDADRVS
-397 TLDSITD
+397 TLDSIAD

-409 EGGQIKSLVILGGN
+409 DGGQVKSLVIVGGN

-433 LGSLIKG
+433 FGSLIEK

-446 VSCYNNETSRY
+446 VSCVNNETSRK

-520 GLGESEWQQA
+520 GLGGSAWQQA
-530 VHDGFISDS
+530 VHDGFIADS
-539 APEAAAPSAGAENSI
+539 AAKTVTPSASAENSI
-554 ADFSDWAKPWDGETV
+554 DVFDDWAKPWDGESV

-605 VSVSPA
+605 ASVSPA

-628 NGAEVS
+628 EGAEVS

-646 SLGVEIG
+646 SVGVEIG

-663 GDKTKNIDS
+663 GDATKNIDS

-684 NWLLVSSLKTGA
+684 NWLLASNLKSD
-696 VQPTGTSY
+696 VIQPTGTSY
-704 KLAVVQEPWTIDST
+704 KLALVQEPWTIDDT
-718 GRDEI
+718 GRNEI
-723 QDRMFRDANKSET
+723 QARMFRDADKSET
-736 KRSSLLREGSFASY
+736 KRSALLREGSFESFN
-750 SEFLKKHPIEESH
+750 EFLKKHPMDESH
-763 EDHGEHHDD
+763 GHDGHDHHDGD
-772 HDHPKEKKD
+772 KD
-781 EGHASLLK
+781 HASGLK
-789 SGELPIIGQV
+789 KGQLPIIGQV

-804 ADSKEE
+804 EKDAHAAD
-810 GDSKSHEGEAHE
+810 DSHEGEDAHHDE
-822 SESHGGD
+822 
-829 DHAEGD
+829 
-835 HGHAHHAP
+835 HAHHAP

-858 TPGVRQ
+858 TPGSRQ
-864 SYASEDPEKY
+864 MYANE
-874 YGKDPTTTNIWGM
+874 DPTTTNVWGM
-887 SIDLNKCTG
+887 SIDLNKCIG

-938 SEAAIEDGDKQIV
+938 NEAAIEDGDKQIV

-1024 KLQPGDRDLQHL
+1024 NLQPGDRDLQHL
-1036 MMNPEVTVRTRGVME
+1036 MMNPEVTVRSRGVME

-1066 AINEGRRPIGPNEIT
+1066 ANNEGRRPIGPNEIT
-1081 TACQDACP
+1081 TACQDACA
-1089 TKAIKFGDLKN
+1089 TKAIKFGDLH
-1100 KDSDVAKAHANPR
+1100 DPESDVAKAHANPR
-1113 AYVMLEELNNRPRTK
+1113 SYVMLEELNNRPRTK

-1139 LLDFDDRDSVPKYL
+1139 LMDFDDRDSIPKYL
-1153 HGGHDEGHDH
+1153 HGSDGHDH
-1163 HEKGTDHG
+1163 HEGG
-1171 HDHEDH
+1171 GDH
-1177 DHDEEKKNA
+1177 DHDHKDHDHDHSEDKKDA

>member
-1 MELVSTTTIQ
+1 
-11 MNKPRSTANH
+11 MNKPRNTANH
-21 MNPES
+21 LNADA
-26 LADLPG
+26 LADMPG
-32 FDEAIDHD
+32 FNEAIDHD

-67 GGAVGCR
+67 GGATGCR

-89 RIPGIPEKY
+89 RIPGIPEKF

-121 KLDGN
+121 KLDGS
-126 PDHAGSMGGSSSFT
+126 PDHPGSMGGSSTFT

-158 ASGTGDQQAETTW
+158 AAGKGDQQVETTW
-171 ESLSGEFGKI
+171 ESLSDEFGKI
-181 LSKDDLA
+181 LSKADLS

-194 EPSSSPSLFRLQ
+194 EPTSSPSLFRLQ
-206 GEFMKKGGAWFTF
+206 REFMKKGGAWFTY
-219 AAVSDDNTR
+219 AAVADDNTR
-228 AGSKLAFGK
+228 EGSKLAFGK
-237 PHRANYSLD
+237 PHRATYALD
-246 KAKVIVTL
+246 KAKVIVAL
-254 DADVL
+254 DADIL
-259 GLDPAATA
+259 GLDPAGIA

-286 MYSIESQFSVTGA
+286 LYSIESQFSVTGA

-306 LPSQRIAEF
+306 LPSQRIIEF
-315 VGALADAIKAGKT
+315 VGALAEAVRAGKT
-328 EVDESLP
+328 EVDKSLP

-342 AIASDLLKHKGEG
+342 AIASDLIENKGNG
-355 VIVAGERQPASVH
+355 VIVAGERQPPIVH

-377 LGNNGKTV
+377 LGNIGETV
-385 TFSEVPDPDRVS
+385 LLSELPDADRVS

-409 EGGQIKSLVILGGN
+409 EGGQIKSLVMLGGN
-423 PVYSAPRSLK
+423 PVYDAPRSLAF
-433 LGSLIKG
+433 GSLIGK
-440 LEHSLH
+440 LDHSLH
-446 VSCYNNETSRY
+446 ISSVNNETSLK

-520 GLGESEWQQA
+520 ELGESEWQQA
-530 VHDGFISDS
+530 VHDGFIADS
-539 APEAAAPSAGAENSI
+539 AAKAAAPSANKENSI
-554 ADFSDWAKPWDGETV
+554 EDFSDWAKPWDGESV
-569 EVVFA
+569 EIVFA

-616 GLKQGKLMTLKI
+616 GLKQGKLMTLKL

-646 SLGVEIG
+646 SVGVEIG

-663 GDKTKNIDS
+663 GDEAKNIPS
-672 IGVDVSPLRSLD
+672 IGVDVSPLRSAE
-684 NWLLVSSLKTGA
+684 NWLLATGLKSS
-696 VQPTGTSY
+696 VIQPTGTSY
-704 KLAVVQEPWTIDST
+704 KLALVQEPWTIDAT

-723 QDRMFRDANKSET
+723 QARMFRDADKSET
-736 KRSSLLREGSFASY
+736 KRSALLREGSFESY
-750 SEFLKKHPIEESH
+750 SEFLTKHPMDESH
-763 EDHGEHHDD
+763 EDHGGGHGDGD
-772 HDHPKEKKD
+772 K
-781 EGHASLLK
+781 GHASLLK
-789 SGELPIIGQV
+789 KGQLPVIGQV

-804 ADSKEE
+804 ADEEADAKEADAKE
-810 GDSKSHEGEAHE
+810 AHGDGDSHDGEGH
-822 SESHGGD
+822 
-829 DHAEGD
+829 GD
-835 HGHAHHAP
+835 HGHGDHDDHGHAAHAP

-864 SYASEDPEKY
+864 SYANEDPKKY

-896 CNSCVVACQS
+896 CNSCVIACQS

-938 SEAAIEDGDKQIV
+938 TDSADEGDKQIV

-1066 AINEGRRPIGPNEIT
+1066 ANNEGRRPIGPNEIT

-1089 TKAIKFGDLKN
+1089 TKAIKFGDLHN
-1100 KDSDVAKAHANPR
+1100 AESDVAKAHANPR

-1139 LLDFDDRDSVPKYL
+1139 LMEFDDRNSIPQYL
-1153 HGGHDEGHDH
+1153 HGGHNEQHDHHEGEKDHDHDHEGHDH
-1163 HEKGTDHG
+1163 DE
-1171 HDHEDH
+1171 HDKD
-1177 DHDEEKKNA
+1177 A

>member
-1 MELVSTTTIQ
+1 
-11 MNKPRSTANH
+11 MNKPRPTANH
-21 MNPES
+21 LNPDA
-26 LADLPG
+26 LADMPG
-32 FDEAIDHD
+32 FNEAIDHD

-67 GGAVGCR
+67 GGAAGCR

-89 RIPGIPEKY
+89 RIPGIPEKF
-98 ATMLDYGGVAQ
+98 ATMLDFGGVAQ
-109 PLISTNYDGRPI
+109 PIISTNYDGRPI

-126 PDHAGSMGGSSSFT
+126 PDHAGSMGGSSTFT

-152 LRAPLK
+152 LRVPLK
-158 ASGTGDQQAETTW
+158 AAGKGDQQVDTSW
-171 ESLSGEFGKI
+171 ESLADAFGTI
-181 LSKDDLA
+181 LSKSDLS

-194 EPSSSPSLFRLQ
+194 EPTSSPSLFRLQ
-206 GEFMKKGGAWFTF
+206 REFMNKGGAWFTF
-219 AAVSDDNTR
+219 APVADDNKR
-228 AGSKLAFGK
+228 EGSKLAFGK
-237 PHRANYSLD
+237 PHRANYALD
-246 KAKVIVTL
+246 KAKVIVSL
-254 DADVL
+254 DADIL
-259 GLDPAATA
+259 GQDPAGVA

-279 SGNGMSR
+279 SAKGMSR
-286 MYSIESQFSVTGA
+286 LYSVESQFSVTGA
-299 AADHRLA
+299 AADHRLS
-306 LPSQRIAEF
+306 LPSQRIIEF
-315 VGALADAIKAGKT
+315 AGALAAAIRAGKT
-328 EVDESLP
+328 EVDASLP

-342 AIASDLLKHKGEG
+342 AMASDLLTHKGEG
-355 VIVAGERQPASVH
+355 VIVVGERQPPVVH
-368 AVVHQLNEE
+368 AVAHRLNEE
-377 LGNNGKTV
+377 LGNVGKTV
-385 TFSEVPDPDRVS
+385 LLSELPDADRVS
-397 TLDSITD
+397 TLDSIAD

-409 EGGQIKSLVILGGN
+409 DGGQVKSLVIVGGN

-433 LGSLIKG
+433 FGSLIEK

-446 VSCYNNETSRY
+446 VSCVNNETSRK

-520 GLGESEWQQA
+520 GLGGSAWQQA
-530 VHDGFISDS
+530 VHDGFIADS
-539 APEAAAPSAGAENSI
+539 AAKTVTPSASAENSI
-554 ADFSDWAKPWDGETV
+554 DVFDDWAKPWDGESV

-605 VSVSPA
+605 ASVSPA

-628 NGAEVS
+628 EGAEVS

-646 SLGVEIG
+646 SVGVEIG

-663 GDKTKNIDS
+663 GDATKNIDS

-684 NWLLVSSLKTGA
+684 NWLLASNLKSD
-696 VQPTGTSY
+696 VIQPTGTSY
-704 KLAVVQEPWTIDST
+704 KLALVQEPWTIDDT
-718 GRDEI
+718 GRNEI
-723 QDRMFRDANKSET
+723 QARMFRDADKSET
-736 KRSSLLREGSFASY
+736 KRSALLREGSFESFN
-750 SEFLKKHPIEESH
+750 EFLKKHPMDESH
-763 EDHGEHHDD
+763 GHDGHDHHDGD
-772 HDHPKEKKD
+772 KD
-781 EGHASLLK
+781 HASGLK
-789 SGELPIIGQV
+789 KGQLPIIGQV

-804 ADSKEE
+804 EKDAHAAD
-810 GDSKSHEGEAHE
+810 DSHEGEDAHHDE
-822 SESHGGD
+822 
-829 DHAEGD
+829 
-835 HGHAHHAP
+835 HAHHAP

-858 TPGVRQ
+858 TPGSRQ
-864 SYASEDPEKY
+864 MYANE
-874 YGKDPTTTNIWGM
+874 DPTTTNVWGM
-887 SIDLNKCTG
+887 SIDLNKCIG

-938 SEAAIEDGDKQIV
+938 NEAAIEDGDKQIV

-1024 KLQPGDRDLQHL
+1024 NLQPGDRDLQHL
-1036 MMNPEVTVRTRGVME
+1036 MMNPEVTVRSRGVME

-1066 AINEGRRPIGPNEIT
+1066 ANNEGRRPIGPNEIT
-1081 TACQDACP
+1081 TACQDACA
-1089 TKAIKFGDLKN
+1089 TKAIKFGDLH
-1100 KDSDVAKAHANPR
+1100 DPESDVAKAHANPR
-1113 AYVMLEELNNRPRTK
+1113 SYVMLEELNNRPRTK

-1139 LLDFDDRDSVPKYL
+1139 LMDFDDRDSIPKYL
-1153 HGGHDEGHDH
+1153 HGSDGHDH
-1163 HEKGTDHG
+1163 DHK
-1171 HDHEDH
+1171 DH
-1177 DHDEEKKNA
+1177 DHDHSEDKKDA